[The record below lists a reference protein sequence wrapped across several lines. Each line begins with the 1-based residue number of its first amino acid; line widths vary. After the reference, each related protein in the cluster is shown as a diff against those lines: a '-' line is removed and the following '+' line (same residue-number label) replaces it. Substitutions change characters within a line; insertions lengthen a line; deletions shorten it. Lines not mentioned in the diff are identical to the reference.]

1 MLNESVNL
9 KIHTQFSICEGAIK
23 INQLS
28 EFCKKNK
35 ITAVGICDNENL
47 SGALEFS
54 NELSKAGI
62 QPIIGTNIF
71 LKEIVDNEIFY
82 GKISLFAKND
92 LGYKN
97 LLKLSSKS
105 YLNLKNNDVKPN
117 ISFEL
122 LKKYSDG
129 IIMFVGGSRSFFSD
143 LLIKNK
149 DFFCNEKIS
158 ELKKVF
164 DQNIY
169 VEIQRHNE
177 SHELQLER
185 KLIKIASKLKIPLIG
200 TNEVFYL
207 NKNEYAAHDAYICVG
222 EKSYVNEKNRL
233 KYSENHY
240 FMKSEE
246 LSELFKD
253 LPDALENN
261 RNFKYRFC
269 YYPKKNK
276 PLLPYF
282 TDNDKDV
289 NEVLKNKAQF
299 GLKERL
305 EKFVYPRL
313 GNKIDKQEIKK
324 LYETR
329 LQYEVSV
336 ISNMKFSGYFLIVSD
351 YINWA
356 KSNNIPVGPGR
367 GSGAGSLVAWCL
379 SITDLDPIRFGLIF
393 ERFLNPDRI
402 SMPDFD
408 IDFCQEGRDDV
419 IKYVND
425 KYPNKVAQ
433 IITFGKLQARM
444 ALRDIGRVLGLP
456 YGRVDQL
463 CKMIP
468 FDPSRPLSLAE
479 SIAIEPRLQK
489 EEKNDPIIKKL
500 INYSL
505 QLEGLYRNVATH
517 AAGVVIGDRNLD
529 EIVPLYKDL
538 SSTLPIPVT
547 QFDMKSSEETG
558 LVKFDFLG
566 LKTLTVIKKTIQFIH
581 KNDPSF
587 DISKINLSDQKTF
600 ELLSSG
606 ETMGIFQLESSGM
619 REVLKQL
626 KPNKFED
633 IIALVALYRPGP
645 MQNIPTY
652 ISRKHGKE
660 EPDYLHEKLRDILK
674 ETYGVIIYQE
684 QVMQIA
690 QALSNFSASK
700 ADILRKAMGKKKSA
714 EMERQKKDF
723 IEGAIDNGIS
733 REQAVYIF
741 QLVEKFA
748 QYGFNKSHAAAYALI
763 AFQTAYLKTHFPINF
778 FCASM
783 NTELSNTDKLNLFY
797 EELKRL
803 KIDIKPPNIN
813 YSYAEFL
820 PRGKTIYY
828 ALSAIKAVG
837 YEAISNIVK
846 EREKNG
852 VFNTISNFLSR
863 TESKNLNKL
872 QLEGLIKSGSL
883 DILDKNRK
891 KLFDNVPNY
900 IKQSKSSDETN
911 SDNQNLLFSQEFQ
924 DNDNANM
931 HDSVVIDWNKSEK
944 IKKEFESI
952 GFFVG
957 EHPLKSDLGM
967 LRQYKVISYVDF
979 KINDKSKEGMIA
991 GTLISIQE
999 KKTAKG
1005 NPYAI
1010 LKFVD
1015 LNSMFELFIFS
1026 EKLIEN
1032 RKNLIVGNS
1041 FLIKVKK
1048 DKNKDGIER
1057 INLDNIFLI
1066 SNLKNKNIEKVTFKI
1081 TNINSLSLIKDRLN
1095 KKGSAEVNIIYED
1108 KSSAIYSFNLNSRL
1122 KVLQKDIEFL
1132 ENNHIKTYF

>member
-1 MLNESVNL
+1 MSSEVINL
-9 KIHTQFSICEGAIK
+9 KIHSQFSICEGAVKIK
-23 INQLS
+23 RLS

-35 ITAVGICDNENL
+35 VSAVGICDNENL

-54 NELSKAGI
+54 NELSKIGT

-82 GKISLFAKND
+82 GKISLFAKNIT
-92 LGYKN
+92 GYKN
-97 LLKLSSKS
+97 ILKLSSKS
-105 YLNLKNNDVKPN
+105 YLNLKDDDIKPN
-117 ISFEL
+117 ISLDL

-129 IIMFVGGSRSFFSD
+129 IIIFIGGSRSLFSD
-143 LLIKNK
+143 LFLKNK
-149 DFFCNEKIS
+149 DSFCHKKIS
-158 ELKKVF
+158 DLKKCF
-164 DQNIY
+164 YQNIY
-169 VEIQRHNE
+169 IEIQRHNE
-177 SHELQLER
+177 FHESQLER
-185 KLIKIASKLKIPLIG
+185 KLLTIASELQIPIIG
-200 TNEVFYL
+200 TTEVFYL
-207 NKNEYAAHDAYICVG
+207 SKSEHAAHDAYICVG
-222 EKSYVNEKNRL
+222 QKSYVNEKNRL
-233 KYSENHY
+233 KYSDKHY
-240 FMKSEE
+240 FMQSQE
-246 LSELFKD
+246 LIELFKD
-253 LPDALENN
+253 LPDAIENN
-261 RNFKYRFC
+261 RNFKYRFS

-276 PLLPYF
+276 PLLPHF
-282 TDNDKDV
+282 VDDNKDV
-289 NEVLKNKAQF
+289 DEVLKNKAQQ
-299 GLKERL
+299 GLIERL

-313 GNKIDKQEIKK
+313 DNKIKNEDIKK

-329 LQYEVSV
+329 LNYEVSV

-408 IDFCQEGRDDV
+408 IDFCQDGRDEV
-419 IKYVND
+419 IKYVKD

-489 EEKNDPIIKKL
+489 EEKNDPVIKKL
-500 INYSL
+500 IDYSL

-517 AAGVVIGDRNLD
+517 AAGVVIADRNLN
-529 EIVPLYKDL
+529 ELVPLYKDL

-547 QFDMKSSEETG
+547 QFDMKSSEEIG

-581 KNDPSF
+581 KDDPGF
-587 DISKINLSDQKTF
+587 DISKIDLSDKKTF
-600 ELLSSG
+600 KLLSSG

-660 EPDYLHEKLRDILK
+660 QPDYLHEKLENILK

-714 EMERQKKDF
+714 EMDRQKKDF
-723 IEGAIDNGIS
+723 IDGAVTNGIS
-733 REQAVYIF
+733 QEQAVYIF

-763 AFQTAYLKTHFPINF
+763 AFQTAYLKTHFPIYF

-803 KIDIKPPNIN
+803 KIDIRPPNIN

-820 PRGKTIYY
+820 PRQKTIYY

-852 VFNTISNFLSR
+852 IFNSISNFLSR

-883 DILDKNRK
+883 DNLDQNRK
-891 KLFDNVPNY
+891 KLYENVPDF

-911 SDNQNLLFSQEFQ
+911 SDNQNFLFAKEFQ
-924 DNDNANM
+924 ENDNINKRNNTLA
-931 HDSVVIDWNKSEK
+931 DWDQNDK

-957 EHPLKSDLGM
+957 EHPLKSNLGI
-967 LRQYKVISYVDF
+967 LKQFKVISYIDF
-979 KINDKSKEGMIA
+979 KINNKLNEGMIA

-1010 LKFVD
+1010 VKFVD
-1015 LNSMFELFIFS
+1015 LGSMFELFIFS
-1026 EKLIEN
+1026 EKLVVN
-1032 RKNLIVGNS
+1032 RTNLLVGNS

-1048 DKNKDGIER
+1048 ETNKDSIER

-1066 SNLKNKNIEKVTFKI
+1066 DDLKNKNIEKVTFKI
-1081 TNINSLSLIKDRLN
+1081 NNLNSLSLIKDRL
-1095 KKGSAEVNIIYED
+1095 KQKGSSEVSIIFED
-1108 KSSAIYSFNLNSRL
+1108 KSSAVYSFTLNSGLR
-1122 KVLQKDIEFL
+1122 VLQKDIEFL
-1132 ENNHIKTYF
+1132 ENNQIKTYF

>member
-1 MLNESVNL
+1 MSSEVINL
-9 KIHTQFSICEGAIK
+9 KIHSQFSICEGAVK
-23 INQLS
+23 IDQLS
-28 EFCKKNK
+28 EFCKKNRVS
-35 ITAVGICDNENL
+35 AVGICDNENL

-54 NELSKAGI
+54 NELSKVGV

-71 LKEIVDNEIFY
+71 LKEIVDNQIFY
-82 GKISLFAKND
+82 GKISLFAKNNT
-92 LGYKN
+92 GYKN

-105 YLNLKNNDVKPN
+105 YLNLRDDDVKPN
-117 ISFEL
+117 ISLDL
-122 LKKYSDG
+122 LKKHTDG
-129 IIMFVGGSRSFFSD
+129 IIVFIGGSRSFFSD
-143 LLIKNK
+143 LLVRNK
-149 DFFCNEKIS
+149 DYFCTEKIH
-158 ELKKVF
+158 ELKKIF
-164 DQNIY
+164 YQNIY
-169 VEIQRHNE
+169 IEIQRHNE
-177 SHELQLER
+177 THEAKLER
-185 KLIKIASKLKIPLIG
+185 KLIKIASELKIPLIG

-207 NKNEYAAHDAYICVG
+207 SKNVYAAHDAYVCVG
-222 EKSYVNEKNRL
+222 QKSYVNEKNRL
-233 KYSENHY
+233 KYSEKHY
-240 FMKSEE
+240 FMQSQE
-246 LSELFKD
+246 LTELFKD
-253 LPDALENN
+253 LPDAIENN
-261 RNFKYRFC
+261 RNFKYRFS

-276 PLLPYF
+276 PLLPHF
-282 TDNDKDV
+282 VNDNSDV
-289 NEVLKNKAQF
+289 NEVLKEKAQL
-299 GLKERL
+299 GLIERL
-305 EKFVYPRL
+305 DKFVYPRL
-313 GNKIDKQEIKK
+313 DNKINKEDIKK
-324 LYETR
+324 QYETR
-329 LQYEVSV
+329 LNYEVSV

-356 KSNNIPVGPGR
+356 KANNIPVGPGR

-408 IDFCQEGRDDV
+408 IDFCQEGRDEV
-419 IKYVND
+419 IKYVKE

-489 EEKNDPIIKKL
+489 EEKNDPVIKKL
-500 INYSL
+500 IDYSL

-517 AAGVVIGDRNLD
+517 AAGVVIGDRNLH
-529 EIVPLYKDL
+529 ELVPLYKDL

-547 QFDMKSSEETG
+547 QFDMKSSEEIG

-566 LKTLTVIKKTIQFIH
+566 LKTLTVIKKTIHFIH
-581 KNDPSF
+581 KDDPSF
-587 DISKINLSDQKTF
+587 DISKIDLSDQKTF
-600 ELLSSG
+600 KLLSSG

-652 ISRKHGKE
+652 IARKHGKE
-660 EPDYLHEKLRDILK
+660 QPDYLHEKLKNILK

-690 QALSNFSASK
+690 QALSDFSASK

-723 IEGAIDNGIS
+723 IDGAIVNGIS
-733 REQAVYIF
+733 KEQAVYIF

-763 AFQTAYLKTHFPINF
+763 AFQTAYLKAHFPIYF

-803 KIDIKPPNIN
+803 KIDIRPPNIN

-820 PRGKTIYY
+820 PRHKTIYY

-852 VFNTISNFLSR
+852 IFNSISNFLSR

-883 DILDKNRK
+883 DILDQNRK
-891 KLFDNVPNY
+891 KLYENVPDY
-900 IKQSKSSDETN
+900 LKQSKSSDETN
-911 SDNQNLLFSQEFQ
+911 SDNQNLLFANEFQ
-924 DNDNANM
+924 ENDTNNKYNNTIA
-931 HDSVVIDWNKSEK
+931 DWDQNDK

-957 EHPLKSDLGM
+957 EHPLKSNLGI
-967 LRQYKVISYVDF
+967 LKQFNVLSYIDF
-979 KINDKSKEGMIA
+979 KAVNKSNEGMIA

-1005 NPYAI
+1005 SPYAI
-1010 LKFVD
+1010 IKFVD

-1026 EKLIEN
+1026 EKLVEN
-1032 RKNLIVGNS
+1032 RKNLLVGNS

-1048 DKNKDGIER
+1048 EKNKDGIER

-1066 SNLKNKNIEKVTFKI
+1066 DHLKNKNIEQVTFKI
-1081 TNINSLSLIKDRLN
+1081 KNLSSLSLIKSRLIQ
-1095 KKGSAEVNIIYED
+1095 KGSSKVSIIFED
-1108 KSSAIYSFNLNSRL
+1108 KSSIIYSFNLKSGLR
-1122 KVLQKDIEFL
+1122 VLQKDIEFL
-1132 ENNHIKTYF
+1132 KNNQIKTYF

>member
-1 MLNESVNL
+1 MLGEAVNL

-54 NELSKAGI
+54 NELSKVGI

-105 YLNLKNNDVKPN
+105 YLNLKDNDVKPN

-129 IIMFVGGSRSFFSD
+129 IIVFIGGSRSFFSD

-149 DFFCNEKIS
+149 DFFCNEKIY
-158 ELKKVF
+158 ELKKIF
-164 DQNIY
+164 NQNIY
-169 VEIQRHNE
+169 IEIQRHNE

-207 NKNEYAAHDAYICVG
+207 NKDEYAAHDAYICVG

-233 KYSENHY
+233 KYSEKHY
-240 FMKSEE
+240 FMQSQE

-276 PLLPYF
+276 PLLPHF

-305 EKFVYPRL
+305 EKFVYTRL
-313 GNKIDKQEIKK
+313 GNKIDKQDIKK

-419 IKYVND
+419 IKYVKN

-581 KNDPSF
+581 KDDPSF

-733 REQAVYIF
+733 KEQAIYIF

-763 AFQTAYLKTHFPINF
+763 AFQTAYLKTHFPIKF

-820 PRGKTIYY
+820 PRNKTIYY

-837 YEAISNIVK
+837 YEAISNIVI

-852 VFNTISNFLSR
+852 IFNSISNFLSR

-883 DILDKNRK
+883 DTLDKNRK
-891 KLFDNVPNY
+891 KLFDNVPNF
-900 IKQSKSSDETN
+900 IKQSKSSDQTN
-911 SDNQNLLFSQEFQ
+911 NDNQNLLFTQDFQE
-924 DNDNANM
+924 NENINMYDNA
-931 HDSVVIDWNKSEK
+931 VIDWDQNEK

-957 EHPLKSDLGM
+957 EHPLKSDLSI
-967 LRQYKVISYVDF
+967 LKQYKVFSYVDF
-979 KINDKSKEGMIA
+979 KNKNKSTEGMIA

-1010 LKFVD
+1010 IKFVD
-1015 LNSMFELFIFS
+1015 LSSMFELFIFS

-1032 RKNLIVGNS
+1032 RSNLIVGNS

-1066 SNLKNKNIEKVTFKI
+1066 SDLKNKNIEKVTFKI
-1081 TNINSLSLIKDRLN
+1081 TNISSLSLIKNRLN
-1095 KKGSAEVNIIYED
+1095 QKGSSEVNIIYED
-1108 KSSAIYSFNLNSRL
+1108 KSSAIYSFNLNSKL

>member
-1 MLNESVNL
+1 MSSEAINL
-9 KIHTQFSICEGAIK
+9 KIHSQFSICEGAVK

-28 EFCKKNK
+28 EFCKKNN
-35 ITAVGICDNENL
+35 ISAVGICDNENL

-54 NELSKAGI
+54 NELSKFGI

-71 LKEIVDNEIFY
+71 LKEIVENEIFY
-82 GKISLFAKND
+82 GKISLFAKNNT
-92 LGYKN
+92 GYKN

-105 YLNLKNNDVKPN
+105 YLNLKDDDVKPN
-117 ISFEL
+117 ISLDL

-129 IIMFVGGSRSFFSD
+129 IIVLVGGSRSFFSD
-143 LLIKNK
+143 LFVRNK
-149 DFFCNEKIS
+149 DYFCTDKIY

-164 DQNIY
+164 YQNIY
-169 VEIQRHNE
+169 IEIQRHNE
-177 SHELQLER
+177 PHEAQLER
-185 KLIKIASKLKIPLIG
+185 KLIKIASELQIPLIG

-207 NKNEYAAHDAYICVG
+207 SKNVHAAHDAYICVG
-222 EKSYVNEKNRL
+222 QKSYVNEKNRL
-233 KYSENHY
+233 KYSDKHY
-240 FMKSEE
+240 FMQPQE
-246 LSELFKD
+246 LTELFKD

-261 RNFKYRFC
+261 RNFKYRFS

-282 TDNDKDV
+282 VDDNRDV
-289 NEVLKNKAQF
+289 NEVLKKKAQL
-299 GLKERL
+299 GLIERL

-313 GNKIDKQEIKK
+313 DNKTNKEDIKK

-329 LQYEVSV
+329 LNYEVTV

-408 IDFCQEGRDDV
+408 IDFCQEGRDEV
-419 IKYVND
+419 IKYVKD

-489 EEKNDPIIKKL
+489 EEKNDPVIKKL
-500 INYSL
+500 IDYSL

-517 AAGVVIGDRNLD
+517 AAGVVIGDRNLN

-547 QFDMKSSEETG
+547 QFDMKSSEEIG

-581 KNDPSF
+581 KDDPSF
-587 DISKINLSDQKTF
+587 DISKIDLSDQKTF
-600 ELLSSG
+600 KLLSSG

-652 ISRKHGKE
+652 IARKHGKE
-660 EPDYLHEKLRDILK
+660 QPDYLHEKLKNILK

-690 QALSNFSASK
+690 QALSDFSASK

-723 IEGAIDNGIS
+723 IDGAVINGIS
-733 REQAVYIF
+733 KEQAVYIF

-763 AFQTAYLKTHFPINF
+763 AFQTAYLKTHFPIYF

-803 KIDIKPPNIN
+803 KIDIRPPNIN

-820 PRGKTIYY
+820 PRNKTIYY

-852 VFNTISNFLSR
+852 IFNSISNFLSR

-883 DILDKNRK
+883 DTLDQNRK
-891 KLFDNVPNY
+891 KLYENVPDY

-911 SDNQNLLFSQEFQ
+911 SDNQNLLFDKEFQ
-924 DNDNANM
+924 ENDNINKHNNTIA
-931 HDSVVIDWNKSEK
+931 DWDQNDK

-957 EHPLKSDLGM
+957 EHPLKSNLGI
-967 LRQYKVISYVDF
+967 LKQFKVLSYIDF
-979 KINDKSKEGMIA
+979 KIDNKSNEGMIA

-1010 LKFVD
+1010 IKFVD
-1015 LNSMFELFIFS
+1015 LSSMFELFIFS
-1026 EKLIEN
+1026 EKLVEN
-1032 RKNLIVGNS
+1032 RNNLSVGNS

-1048 DKNKDGIER
+1048 EKNKDGIER
-1057 INLDNIFLI
+1057 VNLDNIFLI
-1066 SNLKNKNIEKVTFKI
+1066 DNLKNKNIEKVTFKI
-1081 TNINSLSLIKDRLN
+1081 KNLSSLSLIKDRL
-1095 KKGSAEVNIIYED
+1095 KQKGSSKVNIIFED
-1108 KSSAIYSFNLNSRL
+1108 KSAAIYSFTLNSGFR
-1122 KVLQKDIEFL
+1122 VLQKDIEFL
-1132 ENNHIKTYF
+1132 ENNQIKTYF

>member
-1 MLNESVNL
+1 MSKEVINL
-9 KIHTQFSICEGAIK
+9 KIHSQFSICEGAIK

-28 EFCKKNK
+28 DFCKKNK
-35 ITAVGICDNENL
+35 VSAVGICDNENL

-54 NELSKAGI
+54 NELSKLGI
-62 QPIIGTNIF
+62 QPIIGTTIY
-71 LKEIVDNEIFY
+71 LKDAVDKEIFY
-82 GKISLFAKND
+82 GKISLFAKNNK
-92 LGYKN
+92 GYKN

-105 YLNLKNNDVKPN
+105 YLNLKDEDNKPN
-117 ISFEL
+117 ISFDL
-122 LKKYSDG
+122 LTRYLDG
-129 IIMFVGGSRSFFSD
+129 IIILIGGSKSFFSD
-143 LLIKNK
+143 LFIKNK
-149 DFFCNEKIS
+149 DNYCNKKIY
-158 ELKKVF
+158 ELKKIF
-164 DQNIY
+164 NNNIY
-169 VEIQRHNE
+169 IEIQRHNE
-177 SHELQLER
+177 PHESQLEK
-185 KLIKIASKLKIPLIG
+185 KLIKAATELKIPLIA

-207 NKNEYAAHDAYICVG
+207 NQNEYAAHDAYICVG
-222 EKSYVNEKNRL
+222 EKSYVNDKNRL
-233 KYSENHY
+233 KYSDQHY
-240 FMKSEE
+240 FMQSEQ
-246 LSELFKD
+246 LADLFKD

-261 RNFKYRFC
+261 KNFKYRFC
-269 YYPKKNK
+269 YYPKKSK
-276 PLLPYF
+276 PLLPHF
-282 TDNDKDV
+282 VDENMDV
-289 NEVLKNKAQF
+289 NKVLKDKAEQ
-299 GLKERL
+299 GLQERL
-305 EKFVYPRL
+305 NKFIYPQHKNEIERE
-313 GNKIDKQEIKK
+313 DIKK
-324 LYETR
+324 LYDTR

-419 IKYVND
+419 IKYVKD

-517 AAGVVIGDRNLD
+517 AAGVVIGDRDLD
-529 EIVPLYKDL
+529 ELVPLYKDL

-566 LKTLTVIKKTIQFIH
+566 LKTLTVIKKTIDFIH
-581 KNDPSF
+581 NDDAFF
-587 DISKINLSDQKTF
+587 DINKIDLSDKKTF

-626 KPNKFED
+626 KPNQFED

-652 ISRKHGKE
+652 IARKHGKE
-660 EPDYLHEKLRDILK
+660 QPDYLHENLKDILK

-690 QALSNFSASK
+690 QALSGFSASK

-723 IEGAIDNGIS
+723 IEGAINNGIS
-733 REQAVYIF
+733 KDQAIYIF

-763 AFQTAYLKTHFPINF
+763 AFQTAYLKTHYPIYF

-803 KIDIKPPNIN
+803 NIDIKPPNIN
-813 YSYAEFL
+813 YSFAEFL
-820 PRGKTIYY
+820 PRNKTIYY

-846 EREKNG
+846 ERKKNG
-852 VFNTISNFLSR
+852 IFNSVSNFLSR
-863 TESKNLNKL
+863 TDSKNLNKL

-883 DILDKNRK
+883 DILDENRK
-891 KLFDNVPNY
+891 KLFEKVPDY
-900 IKQSKSSDETN
+900 IKQSKSSDQSN
-911 SDNQNLLFSQEFQ
+911 ISNQNLLFSQELVESE
-924 DNDNANM
+924 N
-931 HDSVVIDWNKSEK
+931 IDTAEIAIVDWDQNEK

-957 EHPLKSDLGM
+957 EHPLKSNLGI
-967 LRQYKVISYVDF
+967 LKQYNVLSYVDF
-979 KINDKSKEGMIA
+979 KNNKSKDAMIA

-1010 LKFVD
+1010 IKFVD

-1026 EKLIEN
+1026 ERLIEN
-1032 RKNLIVGNS
+1032 RNNLLVGNS

-1048 DKNKDGIER
+1048 EKNKEGIVR
-1057 INLDNIFLI
+1057 INLDSIFLMDD
-1066 SNLKNKNIEKVTFKI
+1066 LKNKNIEKVTFKI
-1081 TNINSLSLIKDRLN
+1081 KNINSLSLIKERLN
-1095 KKGSAEVNIIYED
+1095 QKGSSEVIIIFED
-1108 KSSAIYSFNLNSRL
+1108 KSSGIYSFALNSRL
-1122 KVLQKDIEFL
+1122 KIKQKDIEFL
-1132 ENNHIKTYF
+1132 ENNHVKSYF

>member
-1 MLNESVNL
+1 MSSEVINL
-9 KIHTQFSICEGAIK
+9 KIHSQFSICEGAVK

-28 EFCKKNK
+28 EFCRKNRVS
-35 ITAVGICDNENL
+35 AVGICDNENL

-54 NELSKAGI
+54 NELSKVGI

-82 GKISLFAKND
+82 GKISLFAKNNI
-92 LGYKN
+92 GYKN
-97 LLKLSSKS
+97 LLKLSSES
-105 YLNLKNNDVKPN
+105 YLNLKNDDVKPN
-117 ISFEL
+117 ISFDL

-129 IIMFVGGSRSFFSD
+129 IIVLIGGSRSFFSD
-143 LLIKNK
+143 LFVKNK
-149 DFFCNEKIS
+149 DYFCTKKIY
-158 ELKKVF
+158 ELKKIF
-164 DQNIY
+164 FQNIY
-169 VEIQRHNE
+169 IEIQRHNE
-177 SHELQLER
+177 FHEVQLER
-185 KLIKIASKLKIPLIG
+185 KLIKIASELKIPLIG

-207 NKNEYAAHDAYICVG
+207 SKNEHAAHDAYICVG
-222 EKSYVNEKNRL
+222 EKCYVNEKNRL
-233 KYSENHY
+233 KYSEKHY
-240 FMKSEE
+240 FMQSQE
-246 LSELFKD
+246 LTELFKD

-261 RNFKYRFC
+261 RNFKYRFS

-276 PLLPYF
+276 PLLPHF
-282 TDNDKDV
+282 FDDDKDV
-289 NEVLKNKAQF
+289 NEVLKKKAQQ
-299 GLKERL
+299 GLTERL
-305 EKFVYPRL
+305 DKFVYPRL
-313 GNKIDKQEIKK
+313 DNKTDKEDIKK

-329 LQYEVSV
+329 LDYEVSV

-393 ERFLNPDRI
+393 ERFLNPDRV

-408 IDFCQEGRDDV
+408 IDFCQEGRDEV
-419 IKYVND
+419 IKYVKE

-489 EEKNDPIIKKL
+489 EEKNDPVIKKL
-500 INYSL
+500 IDYSL

-517 AAGVVIGDRNLD
+517 AAGVVIGDRNLH
-529 EIVPLYKDL
+529 ELVPLYKDL

-547 QFDMKSSEETG
+547 QFDMKSSEEIG

-581 KNDPSF
+581 KDDPSF
-587 DISKINLSDQKTF
+587 DISKIDLSDQKTF
-600 ELLSSG
+600 NLLSSG

-652 ISRKHGKE
+652 IARKHGKE
-660 EPDYLHEKLRDILK
+660 QPDYLHEKLKNILK

-690 QALSNFSASK
+690 QALSDFSASK

-723 IEGAIDNGIS
+723 IDGAIKNKIS
-733 REQAVYIF
+733 KEQAVYIF

-763 AFQTAYLKTHFPINF
+763 AFQTAYLKTHFPIYF

-803 KIDIKPPNIN
+803 KIDIRPPNIN

-846 EREKNG
+846 ERENNG
-852 VFNTISNFLSR
+852 VFNSISNFLSR

-883 DILDKNRK
+883 DILDQNRK
-891 KLFDNVPNY
+891 KLYDNVPNY
-900 IKQSKSSDETN
+900 IKQSKSSDQTN
-911 SDNQNLLFSQEFQ
+911 SENQNLLFSSELQE
-924 DNDNANM
+924 NNNIKM
-931 HDSVVIDWNKSEK
+931 HDSIVTDWDQNDK

-957 EHPLKSDLGM
+957 EHPLKSNLEILKQFKVLSYIDL
-967 LRQYKVISYVDF
+967 
-979 KINDKSKEGMIA
+979 KITNKSNEGMIA

-1005 NPYAI
+1005 SPYGI
-1010 LKFVD
+1010 IKFVD
-1015 LNSMFELFIFS
+1015 LSSMFELFIFS
-1026 EKLIEN
+1026 EKLVEN
-1032 RKNLIVGNS
+1032 RKNLLVGNS

-1048 DKNKDGIER
+1048 EKNKDGIER
-1057 INLDNIFLI
+1057 VNLDNIFLI
-1066 SNLKNKNIEKVTFKI
+1066 DDLKNKNIENITFKI
-1081 TNINSLSLIKDRLN
+1081 NNISSLSLIKDRL
-1095 KKGSAEVNIIYED
+1095 KQKGSSKVSIIFED
-1108 KSSAIYSFNLNSRL
+1108 KSSVIYSFTLNSSL

-1132 ENNHIKTYF
+1132 ENNQIKSYF

>member
-1 MLNESVNL
+1 MSNDFINL
-9 KIHTQFSICEGAIK
+9 KIHSQFSICEGAVK

-35 ITAVGICDNENL
+35 ISAVGICDNENL

-54 NELSKAGI
+54 NELSKFGI
-62 QPIIGTNIF
+62 QPIIGTSIF
-71 LKEIVDNEIFY
+71 LKEVIDNKVFY
-82 GKISLFAKND
+82 GKISLFAKNHD
-92 LGYKN
+92 GYKN

-105 YLNLKNNDVKPN
+105 YLNLKDEDIKPN
-117 ISFEL
+117 ITFNL
-122 LKKYSDG
+122 LKEFSDG
-129 IIMFVGGSRSFFSD
+129 IILFIGGSKSFFSD
-143 LLIKNK
+143 LLIQNK
-149 DFFCNEKIS
+149 DSFCKKKIYD
-158 ELKKVF
+158 LKNNFNK
-164 DQNIY
+164 NIY
-169 VEIQRHNE
+169 IEIQRHNE
-177 SHELQLER
+177 PHEPQLEK
-185 KLIKIASKLKIPLIG
+185 KLIKISADLEIPLIA

-207 NKNEYAAHDAYICVG
+207 TKNEYEAHDAYICVG
-222 EKSYVNEKNRL
+222 EKSYVYDKNRL
-233 KYSENHY
+233 KYSKQHY
-240 FMKSEE
+240 FMQSQQ
-246 LSELFKD
+246 LHDLYKD

-261 RNFKYRFC
+261 KNFKYRFC
-269 YYPKKNK
+269 YYPKKSK

-282 TDNDKDV
+282 VDNDNDADK
-289 NEVLKNKAQF
+289 VLKNKAEQ

-305 EKFVYPRL
+305 EKFVFFGL
-313 GNKIDKQEIKK
+313 ENKHNKKDIEK
-324 LYETR
+324 LYKDR
-329 LQYEVSV
+329 LKYEVSV

-408 IDFCQEGRDDV
+408 IDFCQEGRDEV
-419 IKYVND
+419 IKYVKD

-489 EEKNDPIIKKL
+489 EEKNDPVIKKL

-517 AAGVVIGDRNLD
+517 AAGVVIADRNLD
-529 EIVPLYKDL
+529 ELVPLYKDL
-538 SSTLPIPVT
+538 SSNLPIPVT

-581 KNDPSF
+581 KDNPKF
-587 DISKINLSDQKTF
+587 DISKIDLSDKKTF

-660 EPDYLHEKLRDILK
+660 QPDYLHEKLKNILK

-723 IEGAIDNGIS
+723 IDGAIDNGIS
-733 REQAVYIF
+733 KEQAIYIF

-763 AFQTAYLKTHFPINF
+763 AFQTAYLKKHFPIYF

-803 KIDIKPPNIN
+803 KIDIRPPNIN
-813 YSYAEFL
+813 YSFAEFL
-820 PRGKTIYY
+820 PRDKTIYY

-837 YEAISNIVK
+837 YEAISNVVQ
-846 EREKNG
+846 ERETNG
-852 VFNTISNFLSR
+852 AFKSISNFLSR

-883 DILDKNRK
+883 DTLDNNRK
-891 KLFDNVPNY
+891 KLFDNVSDF
-900 IKQSKSSDETN
+900 IKQSKSSDLSER
-911 SDNQNLLFSQEFQ
+911 DNQNLLFDQEFIEENNFSKIETAVVDWEQ
-924 DNDNANM
+924 ND
-931 HDSVVIDWNKSEK
+931 K

-957 EHPLKSDLGM
+957 EHPLKSNLS
-967 LRQYKVISYVDF
+967 LLKQYKVFSYLDL
-979 KINDKSKEGMIA
+979 KTNSDTKEGMIA

-999 KKTAKG
+999 KKTARG
-1005 NPYAI
+1005 NPYGI
-1010 LKFVD
+1010 IKLVD
-1015 LNSMFELFIFS
+1015 LGSMYELFIFS

-1032 RKNLIVGNS
+1032 RNNLLVGNS

-1048 DKNKDGIER
+1048 EKNKDGIER
-1057 INLDNIFLI
+1057 INLENIFLI
-1066 SNLKNKNIEKVTFKI
+1066 DDLKNKNIQKVTFKI
-1081 TNINSLSLIKDRLN
+1081 KNLNSISLIKNRLD
-1095 KKGSAEVNIIYED
+1095 KKGSSEVNIIFED
-1108 KSSAIYSFNLNSRL
+1108 KFSGTFYFSLNSRL
-1122 KVLQKDIEFL
+1122 KVMQKDIEFL
-1132 ENNHIKTYF
+1132 ENNHVKSHF

>member
-1 MLNESVNL
+1 MSSEVINL
-9 KIHTQFSICEGAIK
+9 KIHSQFSICEGAVK
-23 INQLS
+23 INRLS

-35 ITAVGICDNENL
+35 VSAVGICDNENL

-54 NELSKAGI
+54 NELSKIGT

-82 GKISLFAKND
+82 GKISLFAKNIT
-92 LGYKN
+92 GYKN
-97 LLKLSSKS
+97 ILKLSSKS
-105 YLNLKNNDVKPN
+105 YLNLKDDDIKPN
-117 ISFEL
+117 ISLDL

-129 IIMFVGGSRSFFSD
+129 IIIFIGGSRSLFSD
-143 LLIKNK
+143 LFLKNK
-149 DFFCNEKIS
+149 DSFCHKKIS
-158 ELKKVF
+158 DLKKCF
-164 DQNIY
+164 YQNIY
-169 VEIQRHNE
+169 IEIQRHNE
-177 SHELQLER
+177 FHESQLER
-185 KLIKIASKLKIPLIG
+185 KLLTIASELQIPIIG
-200 TNEVFYL
+200 TTEVFYL
-207 NKNEYAAHDAYICVG
+207 SKSEHAAHDAYICVG
-222 EKSYVNEKNRL
+222 QKSYVNEKNRL
-233 KYSENHY
+233 KYSDKHY
-240 FMKSEE
+240 FMQSQE
-246 LSELFKD
+246 LIELFKD
-253 LPDALENN
+253 LPDAIENN
-261 RNFKYRFC
+261 RNFKYRFS

-276 PLLPYF
+276 PLLPHF
-282 TDNDKDV
+282 VDDNKDV
-289 NEVLKNKAQF
+289 DEVLKNKAQQ
-299 GLKERL
+299 GLIERL

-313 GNKIDKQEIKK
+313 DNKIKNEDIKK

-329 LQYEVSV
+329 LNYEVSV

-408 IDFCQEGRDDV
+408 IDFCQDGRDEV
-419 IKYVND
+419 IKYVKD

-489 EEKNDPIIKKL
+489 EEKNDPVIKKL
-500 INYSL
+500 IDYSL

-517 AAGVVIGDRNLD
+517 AAGVVIADRNLN
-529 EIVPLYKDL
+529 ELVPLYKDL

-547 QFDMKSSEETG
+547 QFDMKSSEEIG

-581 KNDPSF
+581 KDDPGF
-587 DISKINLSDQKTF
+587 DISKIDLSDKKTF
-600 ELLSSG
+600 KLLSSG

-660 EPDYLHEKLRDILK
+660 QPDYLHEKLENILK

-714 EMERQKKDF
+714 EMDRQKKDF
-723 IEGAIDNGIS
+723 IDGAVTNGIS
-733 REQAVYIF
+733 KEQAVYIF

-763 AFQTAYLKTHFPINF
+763 AFQTAYLKTHFPIYF

-803 KIDIKPPNIN
+803 KIDIRPPNIN

-820 PRGKTIYY
+820 PRQKTIYY

-852 VFNTISNFLSR
+852 IFNSISNFLSR

-883 DILDKNRK
+883 DNLDQNRK
-891 KLFDNVPNY
+891 KLYENVPDF

-911 SDNQNLLFSQEFQ
+911 SDNQNFLFAKEFQ
-924 DNDNANM
+924 ENDNINKRNNTLA
-931 HDSVVIDWNKSEK
+931 DWDQNDK

-957 EHPLKSDLGM
+957 EHPLKSNLGI
-967 LRQYKVISYVDF
+967 LKQFKVISYIDF
-979 KINDKSKEGMIA
+979 KINNKLNEGMIA

-1010 LKFVD
+1010 VKFVD
-1015 LNSMFELFIFS
+1015 LGSMFELFIFS
-1026 EKLIEN
+1026 EKLVVN
-1032 RKNLIVGNS
+1032 RTNLLVGNS

-1048 DKNKDGIER
+1048 ETNKDSIER

-1066 SNLKNKNIEKVTFKI
+1066 DDLKNKNIEKVTFK
-1081 TNINSLSLIKDRLN
+1081 TNNLNSLSLIKDRL
-1095 KKGSAEVNIIYED
+1095 KQKGSSEVSIIFED
-1108 KSSAIYSFNLNSRL
+1108 KSSAVYSFTLNSGLR
-1122 KVLQKDIEFL
+1122 VLQKDIEFL
-1132 ENNHIKTYF
+1132 ENNQIKTYF

>member
-1 MLNESVNL
+1 MSNEAINL
-9 KIHTQFSICEGAIK
+9 KIHSQFSICEGAIK

-28 EFCKKNK
+28 DFCKKNK
-35 ITAVGICDNENL
+35 VTAVGICDNENL

-54 NELSKAGI
+54 TELSKAGI
-62 QPIIGTNIF
+62 QPIIGTSIF

-82 GKISLFAKND
+82 GKISLFAKNIV
-92 LGYKN
+92 GYKN
-97 LLKLSSKS
+97 LLKLSSYS
-105 YLNLKNNDVKPN
+105 YLNLQEDDIKPN
-117 ISFEL
+117 VSFDL
-122 LKKYSDG
+122 LKKYSEG
-129 IIMFVGGSRSFFSD
+129 IIIFVGGSKSFFSD
-143 LLIKNK
+143 LIMQNK
-149 DFFCNEKIS
+149 SHFCAQKIS
-158 ELKKVF
+158 ELKNIF
-164 DQNIY
+164 CQNIY
-169 VEIQRHNE
+169 IEIQRHNE
-177 SHELQLER
+177 IHEVQLER
-185 KLIKIASKLKIPLIG
+185 KLIKISSELQIPLIG

-207 NKNEYAAHDAYICVG
+207 SKNEYAAHDAYICVG
-222 EKSYVNEKNRL
+222 QKTYVNEKNRL
-233 KYSENHY
+233 KYSDKHY
-240 FMKSEE
+240 FMQSQE

-261 RNFKYRFC
+261 RNFKYRC
-269 YYPKKNK
+269 SYYPKKNK
-276 PLLPYF
+276 PLLPHF
-282 TDNDKDV
+282 VEDDKNV
-289 NEVLKNKAQF
+289 NEVLKNKANL

-305 EKFVYPRL
+305 EKFIYPSID
-313 GNKIDKQEIKK
+313 NKINKQEIKK

-329 LQYEVSV
+329 LNYEVTI

-408 IDFCQEGRDDV
+408 IDFCQEGRDEV
-419 IKYVND
+419 IKYVKE

-456 YGRVDQL
+456 YGKVDQL

-489 EEKNDPIIKKL
+489 EEKNDPVIKKL
-500 INYSL
+500 IDYSL
-505 QLEGLYRNVATH
+505 KLEGLYRNVATH
-517 AAGVVIGDRNLD
+517 AAGVVIGDRNLH
-529 EIVPLYKDL
+529 ELVPLYKDL

-547 QFDMKSSEETG
+547 QFDMKSSEEIG

-581 KNDPSF
+581 KDDPSF
-587 DISKINLSDQKTF
+587 DINKINLSDQKTF
-600 ELLSSG
+600 KLLSSG

-652 ISRKHGKE
+652 IARKHGKE
-660 EPDYLHEKLRDILK
+660 QPDYLHEKLKNILK

-690 QALSNFSASK
+690 QALSDFSASK

-723 IEGAIDNGIS
+723 IEGAVKNGIS
-733 REQAVYIF
+733 KEQAVYIF

-763 AFQTAYLKTHFPINF
+763 AFQTAYLKTHFPIYF

-803 KIDIKPPNIN
+803 KIDIRPPNIN

-820 PRGKTIYY
+820 PRDKTIYY

-837 YEAISNIVK
+837 YEAISNIVR

-852 VFNTISNFLSR
+852 IFKSISSFLSR
-863 TESKNLNKL
+863 IESKNLNKL

-883 DILDKNRK
+883 DILDQNRK
-891 KLFDNVPNY
+891 KLFENVPDY
-900 IKQSKSSDETN
+900 IKQSKSSDQIN

-924 DNDNANM
+924 ENDNINKK
-931 HDSVVIDWNKSEK
+931 DNTVSDWDQKDK

-957 EHPLKSDLGM
+957 EHPLKSNLEI
-967 LRQYKVISYVDF
+967 LKQFKVLSYMDF
-979 KINDKSKEGMIA
+979 KTNDKPLEGMIA

-1010 LKFVD
+1010 IKFVD
-1015 LNSMFELFIFS
+1015 LGSMFELFIFS
-1026 EKLIEN
+1026 EKLVEN
-1032 RKNLIVGNS
+1032 RNNLLVGNS

-1048 DKNKDGIER
+1048 EKNKDGIER
-1057 INLDNIFLI
+1057 VNLDNIFLI
-1066 SNLKNKNIEKVTFKI
+1066 DDLKNKDIEKVTFKI
-1081 TNINSLSLIKDRLN
+1081 NNLNSLSLIKDRLK
-1095 KKGSAEVNIIYED
+1095 KKGSSKVNIIFED
-1108 KSSAIYSFNLNSRL
+1108 KSSIIYSFTLNSGLR
-1122 KVLQKDIEFL
+1122 VLQKDIEFL
-1132 ENNHIKTYF
+1132 KNNQIKTYF

>member
-1 MLNESVNL
+1 MSKEVINL
-9 KIHTQFSICEGAIK
+9 KIHSQFSICEGAIK

-28 EFCKKNK
+28 DFCKKNK
-35 ITAVGICDNENL
+35 VSAVGICDNENL

-54 NELSKAGI
+54 NELSKLGI
-62 QPIIGTNIF
+62 QPIIGTTIY
-71 LKEIVDNEIFY
+71 LKDAVDKEIFY
-82 GKISLFAKND
+82 GKISLFAKNNK
-92 LGYKN
+92 GYKN

-105 YLNLKNNDVKPN
+105 YLNLKDEDNKPN
-117 ISFEL
+117 ISFDL
-122 LKKYSDG
+122 LTRYLDG
-129 IIMFVGGSRSFFSD
+129 IIILIGGSKSFFSD
-143 LLIKNK
+143 LFIKNK
-149 DFFCNEKIS
+149 DNYCNKKIY
-158 ELKKVF
+158 ELKKIF
-164 DQNIY
+164 NNNIY
-169 VEIQRHNE
+169 IEIQRHNE
-177 SHELQLER
+177 PHESQLEK
-185 KLIKIASKLKIPLIG
+185 KLIKAATELKIPLIA

-207 NKNEYAAHDAYICVG
+207 NQNEYAAHDAYICVG
-222 EKSYVNEKNRL
+222 EKSYVNDKNRL
-233 KYSENHY
+233 KYSDQHY
-240 FMKSEE
+240 FMQSEQ
-246 LSELFKD
+246 LADLFRD

-261 RNFKYRFC
+261 KNFKYRFC
-269 YYPKKNK
+269 YYPKKSK
-276 PLLPYF
+276 PLLPHF
-282 TDNDKDV
+282 VDENMDV
-289 NEVLKNKAQF
+289 NKVLKDKAEQ
-299 GLKERL
+299 GLQERL
-305 EKFVYPRL
+305 NKFIYPQHKNEIERE
-313 GNKIDKQEIKK
+313 DIKK
-324 LYETR
+324 LYDTR

-419 IKYVND
+419 IKYVKD

-517 AAGVVIGDRNLD
+517 AAGVVIGDRDLD
-529 EIVPLYKDL
+529 ELVPLYKDL

-566 LKTLTVIKKTIQFIH
+566 LKTLTVIKKTIDFIH
-581 KNDPSF
+581 NDDAFF
-587 DISKINLSDQKTF
+587 DINKIDLSDKKTF

-626 KPNKFED
+626 KPNQFED

-652 ISRKHGKE
+652 IARKHGKE
-660 EPDYLHEKLRDILK
+660 QPDYLHENLKDILK

-690 QALSNFSASK
+690 QALSGFSASK

-723 IEGAIDNGIS
+723 IEGAINNGIS
-733 REQAVYIF
+733 KDQAIYIF

-763 AFQTAYLKTHFPINF
+763 AFQTAYLKTHYPIYF

-803 KIDIKPPNIN
+803 NIDIKPPNIN
-813 YSYAEFL
+813 YSFAEFL
-820 PRGKTIYY
+820 PRNKTIYY

-846 EREKNG
+846 ERKKNG
-852 VFNTISNFLSR
+852 IFNSVSNFLSR
-863 TESKNLNKL
+863 TDSKNLNKL

-883 DILDKNRK
+883 DILDENRK
-891 KLFDNVPNY
+891 KLFEKVPDY
-900 IKQSKSSDETN
+900 IKQSKSSDQSN
-911 SDNQNLLFSQEFQ
+911 ISNQNLLFSQELVESE
-924 DNDNANM
+924 N
-931 HDSVVIDWNKSEK
+931 IDTAEIAIVDWDQNEK

-957 EHPLKSDLGM
+957 EHPLKSNLGI
-967 LRQYKVISYVDF
+967 LKQYNVLSYVDF
-979 KINDKSKEGMIA
+979 KNNKSKDAMIA

-1010 LKFVD
+1010 IKFVD

-1026 EKLIEN
+1026 ERLIEN
-1032 RKNLIVGNS
+1032 RNNLLVGNS

-1048 DKNKDGIER
+1048 EKNKDGIVR
-1057 INLDNIFLI
+1057 INLDSIFLMDD
-1066 SNLKNKNIEKVTFKI
+1066 LKNKNIEKVTFKI
-1081 TNINSLSLIKDRLN
+1081 KNINSLSLIKERLN
-1095 KKGSAEVNIIYED
+1095 QKGSSEVIIIFED
-1108 KSSAIYSFNLNSRL
+1108 KSSGIYSFALNSRL
-1122 KVLQKDIEFL
+1122 KIKQKDIEFL
-1132 ENNHIKTYF
+1132 ENNHVKSYF

>member
-1 MLNESVNL
+1 MSKEVINL
-9 KIHTQFSICEGAIK
+9 KIHSQFSICEGAIK

-28 EFCKKNK
+28 DFCKKNK
-35 ITAVGICDNENL
+35 VSAVGICDNENL

-54 NELSKAGI
+54 NELSKLGI
-62 QPIIGTNIF
+62 QPIIGTTIY
-71 LKEIVDNEIFY
+71 LKDTVDKEIFY
-82 GKISLFAKND
+82 GKISLFAKNNK
-92 LGYKN
+92 GYKN

-105 YLNLKNNDVKPN
+105 YLNLKDEDNKPN
-117 ISFEL
+117 ISFDL
-122 LKKYSDG
+122 LTRYLDG
-129 IIMFVGGSRSFFSD
+129 IIILIGGSKSFFSD
-143 LLIKNK
+143 LFIKNK
-149 DFFCNEKIS
+149 DNYCNKKIY
-158 ELKKVF
+158 ELKKIF
-164 DQNIY
+164 NNNIY
-169 VEIQRHNE
+169 IEIQRHNE
-177 SHELQLER
+177 PHESQLEK
-185 KLIKIASKLKIPLIG
+185 KLIKAATELKIPLIA

-207 NKNEYAAHDAYICVG
+207 NQNEYAAHDAYICVG
-222 EKSYVNEKNRL
+222 EKSYVNDKNRL
-233 KYSENHY
+233 KYSDQHY
-240 FMKSEE
+240 FMQSEQ
-246 LSELFKD
+246 LADLFRD

-261 RNFKYRFC
+261 KNFKYRFC
-269 YYPKKNK
+269 YYPKKSK
-276 PLLPYF
+276 PLLPHF
-282 TDNDKDV
+282 VDENMDV
-289 NEVLKNKAQF
+289 NKVLKDKAEQ
-299 GLKERL
+299 GLQERL
-305 EKFVYPRL
+305 TKFIYPQLKNEIERE
-313 GNKIDKQEIKK
+313 DIKK
-324 LYETR
+324 LYDTR

-419 IKYVND
+419 IKYVKD

-517 AAGVVIGDRNLD
+517 AAGVVIGDRDLD
-529 EIVPLYKDL
+529 ELVPLYKDL

-566 LKTLTVIKKTIQFIH
+566 LKTLTVIKKTIDFIH
-581 KNDPSF
+581 NDDAFF
-587 DISKINLSDQKTF
+587 DINKIDLSDKKTF

-626 KPNKFED
+626 KPNQFED

-652 ISRKHGKE
+652 IARKHGKE
-660 EPDYLHEKLRDILK
+660 QPDYLHENLKDILK

-690 QALSNFSASK
+690 QALSGFSASK

-723 IEGAIDNGIS
+723 IEGAINNGIS
-733 REQAVYIF
+733 KDQAIYIF

-763 AFQTAYLKTHFPINF
+763 AFQTAYLKTHYPIYF

-803 KIDIKPPNIN
+803 NIDIKPPNIN
-813 YSYAEFL
+813 YSFAEFL
-820 PRGKTIYY
+820 PRNKTIYY

-846 EREKNG
+846 ERKKNG
-852 VFNTISNFLSR
+852 IFNSVSNFLSR
-863 TESKNLNKL
+863 TDSKNLNKL

-883 DILDKNRK
+883 DILDENRK
-891 KLFDNVPNY
+891 KLFEKVPDY
-900 IKQSKSSDETN
+900 IKQSKSSDQSN
-911 SDNQNLLFSQEFQ
+911 ISNQNLLFSQELVESE
-924 DNDNANM
+924 N
-931 HDSVVIDWNKSEK
+931 IDTAEIAIVDWDQNEK

-957 EHPLKSDLGM
+957 EHPLKSNLGI
-967 LRQYKVISYVDF
+967 LKQYKVLSYADF
-979 KINDKSKEGMIA
+979 KNNKSKDAMIA

-1010 LKFVD
+1010 IKFVD

-1026 EKLIEN
+1026 ERLIEN
-1032 RKNLIVGNS
+1032 RNNLLVGNS

-1048 DKNKDGIER
+1048 EKNKDGIVR
-1057 INLDNIFLI
+1057 INLDSIFLMDD
-1066 SNLKNKNIEKVTFKI
+1066 LKNKNIEKVTFKI
-1081 TNINSLSLIKDRLN
+1081 KNINSLSLIKERLN
-1095 KKGSAEVNIIYED
+1095 QKGSSEVMIIFED
-1108 KSSAIYSFNLNSRL
+1108 KSSGIYSFALNSRL
-1122 KVLQKDIEFL
+1122 KIKQKDIEFL
-1132 ENNHIKTYF
+1132 ENNHVKSYF

>member
-1 MLNESVNL
+1 MSSEAINL
-9 KIHTQFSICEGAIK
+9 KIHSQYSICEGAIK

-28 EFCKKNK
+28 DFCKKNK

-54 NELSKAGI
+54 TELSKAGI
-62 QPIIGTNIF
+62 QPIIGTSIF

-82 GKISLFAKND
+82 GKISLFAKNVT
-92 LGYKN
+92 GYKN
-97 LLKLSSKS
+97 LLKLSSYS
-105 YLNLKNNDVKPN
+105 YLNLKEDDIKPN
-117 ISFEL
+117 ISFDL
-122 LKKYSDG
+122 LKEYSDG
-129 IIMFVGGSRSFFSD
+129 IIVFIGGSKSFFSD
-143 LLIKNK
+143 LIMQNKNY
-149 DFFCNEKIS
+149 FCVQKIS
-158 ELKKVF
+158 ELKNVF
-164 DQNIY
+164 CRNIY
-169 VEIQRHNE
+169 IEIQRHDE
-177 SHELQLER
+177 FHEAQLER
-185 KLIKIASKLKIPLIG
+185 KLIKISSELQIPLIG
-200 TNEVFYL
+200 TTEVFYL
-207 NKNEYAAHDAYICVG
+207 SKNEYAAHDAYICVG
-222 EKSYVNEKNRL
+222 QKSYINEKNRL
-233 KYSENHY
+233 KYSNKHY
-240 FMKSEE
+240 FMQSQE

-261 RNFKYRFC
+261 RNFKFRFS
-269 YYPKKNK
+269 YFPKKNK
-276 PLLPYF
+276 PLLPHF
-282 TDNDKDV
+282 VDDNKDV
-289 NEVLKNKAQF
+289 NEVLKNKANL

-305 EKFVYPRL
+305 EKFIYPRIDSKT
-313 GNKIDKQEIKK
+313 NKQDIKK

-329 LQYEVSV
+329 LDYEVTV

-379 SITDLDPIRFGLIF
+379 SITDLDPIRFDLIF

-408 IDFCQEGRDDV
+408 IDFCQEGRDEV
-419 IKYVND
+419 IKYVKE

-489 EEKNDPIIKKL
+489 EEKNDPVIKRL
-500 INYSL
+500 IDYSL
-505 QLEGLYRNVATH
+505 KLEGLYRNVATH
-517 AAGVVIGDRNLD
+517 AAGVVIGDRNLN
-529 EIVPLYKDL
+529 ELVPLYKDL

-547 QFDMKSSEETG
+547 QFDMKSSEEIG

-581 KNDPSF
+581 KDDPSF

-600 ELLSSG
+600 KLLSSG

-626 KPNKFED
+626 RPNKFED

-652 ISRKHGKE
+652 IARKHGKE
-660 EPDYLHEKLRDILK
+660 QPDYLHEKLKNILK

-690 QALSNFSASK
+690 QALSDFSASK

-723 IEGAIDNGIS
+723 IDGAVKNGIS
-733 REQAVYIF
+733 KEQAIYIF

-763 AFQTAYLKTHFPINF
+763 AFQTAYLKAHFPIYF

-803 KIDIKPPNIN
+803 KIDIRPPNIN

-820 PRGKTIYY
+820 PRDKTIYY

-837 YEAISNIVK
+837 YEAVSNIVS

-852 VFNTISNFLSR
+852 IFKSISSFLSR
-863 TESKNLNKL
+863 VESKNLNKL
-872 QLEGLIKSGSL
+872 QLEGLIKSGAL
-883 DILDKNRK
+883 DTLDQNRK
-891 KLFDNVPNY
+891 KLFENVPDY
-900 IKQSKSSDETN
+900 IKQSKSSDKTN
-911 SDNQNLLFSQEFQ
+911 SDNQNLLFSQEFEE
-924 DNDNANM
+924 NDNTYK
-931 HDSVVIDWNKSEK
+931 HDNIVSDWDQKDK

-957 EHPLKSDLGM
+957 EHPLKSNLEI
-967 LRQYKVISYVDF
+967 LKQFKVLSYVDL
-979 KINDKSKEGMIA
+979 KNNEKSQEGMIA

-999 KKTAKG
+999 KKTGKG

-1010 LKFVD
+1010 IKFVD
-1015 LNSMFELFIFS
+1015 LGSMFELFIFS
-1026 EKLIEN
+1026 EKLVEN
-1032 RKNLIVGNS
+1032 RNNLLVGNS

-1048 DKNKDGIER
+1048 EKNKDGIER
-1057 INLDNIFLI
+1057 VNLDNIFLI
-1066 SNLKNKNIEKVTFKI
+1066 DDLKNKEIENVTFKI
-1081 TNINSLSLIKDRLN
+1081 NNLKSLSLIKDRLK
-1095 KKGSAEVNIIYED
+1095 KKGSSKVNIIFED
-1108 KSSAIYSFNLNSRL
+1108 KSSVIYSFALNYRL
-1122 KVLQKDIEFL
+1122 RVLQKDIEFL
-1132 ENNHIKTYF
+1132 KNNQIKTYF

>member
-1 MLNESVNL
+1 MSKEVINL
-9 KIHTQFSICEGAIK
+9 KIHSQFSICEGAIK

-28 EFCKKNK
+28 DFCKKNK
-35 ITAVGICDNENL
+35 VSAVGICDNENL

-54 NELSKAGI
+54 NELSKLGI
-62 QPIIGTNIF
+62 QPIIGTTIY
-71 LKEIVDNEIFY
+71 LKDTVDKEIFY
-82 GKISLFAKND
+82 GKISLFAKNNK
-92 LGYKN
+92 GYKN

-105 YLNLKNNDVKPN
+105 YLNLKDEDNKPN
-117 ISFEL
+117 ISFDL
-122 LKKYSDG
+122 LTRYLDG
-129 IIMFVGGSRSFFSD
+129 IIILIGGSKSFFSD
-143 LLIKNK
+143 LFIKNK
-149 DFFCNEKIS
+149 DNYCNKKIY
-158 ELKKVF
+158 ELKKF
-164 DQNIY
+164 FNNNIY
-169 VEIQRHNE
+169 IEIQRHNE
-177 SHELQLER
+177 PHESQLEK
-185 KLIKIASKLKIPLIG
+185 KLIKAATELKIPLIA

-207 NKNEYAAHDAYICVG
+207 NQNEYAAHDAYICVG
-222 EKSYVNEKNRL
+222 EKSYVNDKNRL
-233 KYSENHY
+233 KYSDQHY
-240 FMKSEE
+240 FMQSEE
-246 LSELFKD
+246 LADLFKD

-261 RNFKYRFC
+261 KNFKYRFC
-269 YYPKKNK
+269 YYPKKSK
-276 PLLPYF
+276 PLLPHF
-282 TDNDKDV
+282 VDENMDV
-289 NEVLKNKAQF
+289 NKVLKDKAEQ
-299 GLKERL
+299 GLQERL
-305 EKFVYPRL
+305 NKFIYPQLKNEIERE
-313 GNKIDKQEIKK
+313 DIKK
-324 LYETR
+324 LYDTR

-419 IKYVND
+419 IKYVKD

-517 AAGVVIGDRNLD
+517 AAGVVIGDRDLD
-529 EIVPLYKDL
+529 ELVPLYKDL

-566 LKTLTVIKKTIQFIH
+566 LKTLTVIKKTIDFIH
-581 KNDPSF
+581 NDDAFF
-587 DISKINLSDQKTF
+587 DINKIDLSDKKTF

-626 KPNKFED
+626 KPNQFED

-652 ISRKHGKE
+652 IARKHGKE
-660 EPDYLHEKLRDILK
+660 QPDYLHENLKDILK

-690 QALSNFSASK
+690 QALSGFSASK

-723 IEGAIDNGIS
+723 IEGAINNGIS
-733 REQAVYIF
+733 KDQAIYIF

-763 AFQTAYLKTHFPINF
+763 AFQTAYLKTHYPIYF

-813 YSYAEFL
+813 YSFAEFL
-820 PRGKTIYY
+820 PRNKTIYY

-837 YEAISNIVK
+837 YEAVSNIVK
-846 EREKNG
+846 ERKKNG
-852 VFNTISNFLSR
+852 IFNSVSNFLSR
-863 TESKNLNKL
+863 TDSKNLNKL

-883 DILDKNRK
+883 DILDENRK
-891 KLFDNVPNY
+891 KLFEKVPDY
-900 IKQSKSSDETN
+900 IKQSKSSDQSN
-911 SDNQNLLFSQEFQ
+911 ISNQNLLFSQELVESE
-924 DNDNANM
+924 N
-931 HDSVVIDWNKSEK
+931 IDTAEIAIVDWDQNEK

-957 EHPLKSDLGM
+957 EHPLKSNLGI
-967 LRQYKVISYVDF
+967 LKQYNVLSYVDF
-979 KINDKSKEGMIA
+979 KNNKSKDAMIA

-1010 LKFVD
+1010 IKFVD

-1026 EKLIEN
+1026 ERLIEN
-1032 RKNLIVGNS
+1032 RNNLLVGNS

-1048 DKNKDGIER
+1048 EKNKEGIVR
-1057 INLDNIFLI
+1057 INLDSIFLMDD
-1066 SNLKNKNIEKVTFKI
+1066 LKNKNIEKVTFKI
-1081 TNINSLSLIKDRLN
+1081 KNINSLSLIKERLN
-1095 KKGSAEVNIIYED
+1095 QKGSSEVIIIFED
-1108 KSSAIYSFNLNSRL
+1108 KSSGIYSFALNSRL
-1122 KVLQKDIEFL
+1122 KIKQKDIEFL
-1132 ENNHIKTYF
+1132 ENNHVKSYF

>member
-1 MLNESVNL
+1 MSNEAINL
-9 KIHTQFSICEGAIK
+9 KIHSQFSICEGAIK

-28 EFCKKNK
+28 DFCKKNK
-35 ITAVGICDNENL
+35 VTAVGICDNENL

-54 NELSKAGI
+54 TELSKAGI
-62 QPIIGTNIF
+62 QPIIGTSIF

-82 GKISLFAKND
+82 GKISLFAKNIV
-92 LGYKN
+92 GYKN
-97 LLKLSSKS
+97 LLKLSSYS
-105 YLNLKNNDVKPN
+105 YLNLQEDDIKPN
-117 ISFEL
+117 ISFDL
-122 LKKYSDG
+122 LKKYSEG
-129 IIMFVGGSRSFFSD
+129 IIIFVGGSKSFFSD
-143 LLIKNK
+143 LIMQNK
-149 DFFCNEKIS
+149 SHFCAQKIS
-158 ELKKVF
+158 ELKNIF
-164 DQNIY
+164 CQNIY
-169 VEIQRHNE
+169 IEIQRHNE
-177 SHELQLER
+177 IHEVQLER
-185 KLIKIASKLKIPLIG
+185 KLIKISSELQIPLIG

-207 NKNEYAAHDAYICVG
+207 SKNEYAAHDAYICVG
-222 EKSYVNEKNRL
+222 QKTYVNEKNRL
-233 KYSENHY
+233 KYSDKHY
-240 FMKSEE
+240 FMQSQE

-261 RNFKYRFC
+261 RNFKYRC
-269 YYPKKNK
+269 SYYPKKNK
-276 PLLPYF
+276 PLLPHF
-282 TDNDKDV
+282 VEDDKNV
-289 NEVLKNKAQF
+289 NEVLKKKANL

-305 EKFVYPRL
+305 EKFIYPSID
-313 GNKIDKQEIKK
+313 NKINKQEIKK

-329 LQYEVSV
+329 LNYEVTI

-408 IDFCQEGRDDV
+408 IDFCQEGRDEV
-419 IKYVND
+419 IKYVKE

-456 YGRVDQL
+456 YGKVDQL

-489 EEKNDPIIKKL
+489 EEKNDPVIKKL
-500 INYSL
+500 IDYSL
-505 QLEGLYRNVATH
+505 KLEGLYRNVATH
-517 AAGVVIGDRNLD
+517 AAGVVIGDRNLH
-529 EIVPLYKDL
+529 ELVPLYKDL

-547 QFDMKSSEETG
+547 QFDMKSSEEIG

-581 KNDPSF
+581 KDDPSF
-587 DISKINLSDQKTF
+587 DINKINLSDQKTF
-600 ELLSSG
+600 KLLSSG

-652 ISRKHGKE
+652 IARKHGKE
-660 EPDYLHEKLRDILK
+660 QPDYLHEKLKNILK

-690 QALSNFSASK
+690 QALSDFSASK

-723 IEGAIDNGIS
+723 IEGAVKNGIS
-733 REQAVYIF
+733 KEQAVYIF

-763 AFQTAYLKTHFPINF
+763 AFQTAYLKTHFPIYF

-803 KIDIKPPNIN
+803 KIDIRPPNIN

-820 PRGKTIYY
+820 PRDKTIYY

-837 YEAISNIVK
+837 YEAISNIVR

-852 VFNTISNFLSR
+852 IFKSISSFLSR
-863 TESKNLNKL
+863 IESKNLNKL

-883 DILDKNRK
+883 DILDQNRK
-891 KLFDNVPNY
+891 KLFENVPDY
-900 IKQSKSSDETN
+900 IKQSKSSDQIN
-911 SDNQNLLFSQEFQ
+911 SYNQNLLFSQEFQ
-924 DNDNANM
+924 ENDNINKK
-931 HDSVVIDWNKSEK
+931 DNTVSDWDQKDK

-957 EHPLKSDLGM
+957 EHPLKSNLEI
-967 LRQYKVISYVDF
+967 LKQFKVLSYMDF
-979 KINDKSKEGMIA
+979 KTNDKPQEGMIA

-1010 LKFVD
+1010 IKFVD
-1015 LNSMFELFIFS
+1015 LGSMFELFIFS
-1026 EKLIEN
+1026 EKLVEN
-1032 RKNLIVGNS
+1032 RNNLLVGNS

-1048 DKNKDGIER
+1048 EKNKDGIER
-1057 INLDNIFLI
+1057 VNLDNIFLI
-1066 SNLKNKNIEKVTFKI
+1066 DDLKNKDIEKVTFKI
-1081 TNINSLSLIKDRLN
+1081 NNLNSLSLIKDRLK
-1095 KKGSAEVNIIYED
+1095 KKGSSKVNIIFED
-1108 KSSAIYSFNLNSRL
+1108 KSSIIYSFTLNSGLR
-1122 KVLQKDIEFL
+1122 VLQKDIEFL
-1132 ENNHIKTYF
+1132 KNNQIKTYF

>member
-1 MLNESVNL
+1 MSKEVINL

-28 EFCKKNK
+28 DFCKKNK
-35 ITAVGICDNENL
+35 VSAVGICDNENL

-54 NELSKAGI
+54 NELSKLGI
-62 QPIIGTNIF
+62 QPIIGTTIY
-71 LKEIVDNEIFY
+71 LKDTVDKEIFY
-82 GKISLFAKND
+82 GKISLFAKNNK
-92 LGYKN
+92 GYKN

-105 YLNLKNNDVKPN
+105 YLNLKDEDNKPN
-117 ISFEL
+117 ISFDL
-122 LKKYSDG
+122 LTKYLDG
-129 IIMFVGGSRSFFSD
+129 IIILIGGSKSFFSD
-143 LLIKNK
+143 LFIKNK
-149 DFFCNEKIS
+149 DNYCNKKIY
-158 ELKKVF
+158 ELKKIF
-164 DQNIY
+164 NNNIY
-169 VEIQRHNE
+169 IEIQRHNE
-177 SHELQLER
+177 PHESQLEK
-185 KLIKIASKLKIPLIG
+185 KLIKAATELKIPLIA

-207 NKNEYAAHDAYICVG
+207 NQNEYAAHDAYICVG
-222 EKSYVNEKNRL
+222 EKSYVNDKNRL
-233 KYSENHY
+233 KYSDQHY
-240 FMKSEE
+240 FMQSEQ
-246 LSELFKD
+246 LADLFKD

-261 RNFKYRFC
+261 KNFKYRFC
-269 YYPKKNK
+269 YYPKKSK
-276 PLLPYF
+276 PLLPHF
-282 TDNDKDV
+282 VDENMDV
-289 NEVLKNKAQF
+289 NKVLKDKAEQ
-299 GLKERL
+299 GLQERL
-305 EKFVYPRL
+305 NKFIYPQLKNEIERE
-313 GNKIDKQEIKK
+313 DIKK
-324 LYETR
+324 LYDTR

-419 IKYVND
+419 IKYVKD

-517 AAGVVIGDRNLD
+517 AAGVVIGDRDLD
-529 EIVPLYKDL
+529 ELVPLYKDL

-566 LKTLTVIKKTIQFIH
+566 LKTLTVIKKTIDFIH
-581 KNDPSF
+581 NDDAFF
-587 DISKINLSDQKTF
+587 DINKIDLSDKKTF

-626 KPNKFED
+626 KPNQFED

-652 ISRKHGKE
+652 IARKHGKE
-660 EPDYLHEKLRDILK
+660 QPDYLHENLKDILK

-690 QALSNFSASK
+690 QALSGFSASK

-723 IEGAIDNGIS
+723 IEGAINNGIS
-733 REQAVYIF
+733 KDQAIYIF

-763 AFQTAYLKTHFPINF
+763 AFQTAYLKTHYPIYF

-803 KIDIKPPNIN
+803 NIDIKPPNIN
-813 YSYAEFL
+813 YSFAEFL
-820 PRGKTIYY
+820 PRNKTIYY

-846 EREKNG
+846 ERKKNG
-852 VFNTISNFLSR
+852 IFNSVSNFLSR
-863 TESKNLNKL
+863 TDSKNLNKL

-883 DILDKNRK
+883 DILDENRK
-891 KLFDNVPNY
+891 KLFEKVPDY
-900 IKQSKSSDETN
+900 IKQSKSSDQSN
-911 SDNQNLLFSQEFQ
+911 ISNQNLLFSQELVESE
-924 DNDNANM
+924 N
-931 HDSVVIDWNKSEK
+931 IDTAEIAIVDWDQNEK

-957 EHPLKSDLGM
+957 EHPLKSNLGI
-967 LRQYKVISYVDF
+967 LKQYKVLSYVDF
-979 KINDKSKEGMIA
+979 KNNKSKDAMIA

-1010 LKFVD
+1010 IKFVD

-1026 EKLIEN
+1026 ERLIEN
-1032 RKNLIVGNS
+1032 RNNLLVGNS

-1048 DKNKDGIER
+1048 EKNKDGIVR
-1057 INLDNIFLI
+1057 INLDSIFLMDD
-1066 SNLKNKNIEKVTFKI
+1066 LKNKNIEKVTFKI
-1081 TNINSLSLIKDRLN
+1081 KNINSLSLIKERLN
-1095 KKGSAEVNIIYED
+1095 QKGSSEVIIIFED
-1108 KSSAIYSFNLNSRL
+1108 KSRGIYSFALNSRL
-1122 KVLQKDIEFL
+1122 KIKQKDIEFL
-1132 ENNHIKTYF
+1132 ENNHVKSYF

>member
-1 MLNESVNL
+1 MSKEVINL
-9 KIHTQFSICEGAIK
+9 KIHSQFSICEGAIK

-28 EFCKKNK
+28 DFCKKNK
-35 ITAVGICDNENL
+35 VSAVGICDNENL

-54 NELSKAGI
+54 NELSKLGI
-62 QPIIGTNIF
+62 QPIIGTTIY
-71 LKEIVDNEIFY
+71 LKDTVDKEIFY
-82 GKISLFAKND
+82 GKISLFAKNNK
-92 LGYKN
+92 GYKN

-105 YLNLKNNDVKPN
+105 YLNLKDEDNKPN
-117 ISFEL
+117 ISFDL
-122 LKKYSDG
+122 LTRYLDG
-129 IIMFVGGSRSFFSD
+129 IIILIGGSKSFFSD
-143 LLIKNK
+143 LFIKNK
-149 DFFCNEKIS
+149 DNYCNKKIY
-158 ELKKVF
+158 ELKKIF
-164 DQNIY
+164 NNNIY
-169 VEIQRHNE
+169 IEIQRHNE
-177 SHELQLER
+177 PHESQLEK
-185 KLIKIASKLKIPLIG
+185 KLIKAATELKIPLIA

-207 NKNEYAAHDAYICVG
+207 NQNEYAAHDAYICVG
-222 EKSYVNEKNRL
+222 EKSYVNDKNRL
-233 KYSENHY
+233 KYSDQHY
-240 FMKSEE
+240 FMQSEQ
-246 LSELFKD
+246 LADLFRD

-261 RNFKYRFC
+261 KNFKYRFC
-269 YYPKKNK
+269 YYPKKSK
-276 PLLPYF
+276 PLLPHF
-282 TDNDKDV
+282 VDENMDV
-289 NEVLKNKAQF
+289 NKVLKDKAEQ
-299 GLKERL
+299 GLQERL
-305 EKFVYPRL
+305 TKFIYPQLKNEIERE
-313 GNKIDKQEIKK
+313 DIKK
-324 LYETR
+324 LYDTR

-419 IKYVND
+419 IKYVKD

-517 AAGVVIGDRNLD
+517 AAGVVIGDRDLD
-529 EIVPLYKDL
+529 ELVPLYKDL

-566 LKTLTVIKKTIQFIH
+566 LKTLTVIKKTIDFIH
-581 KNDPSF
+581 NDDAFF
-587 DISKINLSDQKTF
+587 DINKIDLSDKKTF

-626 KPNKFED
+626 KPNQFED

-652 ISRKHGKE
+652 IARKHGKE
-660 EPDYLHEKLRDILK
+660 QPDYLHENLKDILK

-690 QALSNFSASK
+690 QALSGFSASK

-723 IEGAIDNGIS
+723 IEGAINNGIS
-733 REQAVYIF
+733 KDQAIYIF

-763 AFQTAYLKTHFPINF
+763 AFQTAYLKTHYPIYF

-803 KIDIKPPNIN
+803 NIDIKPPNIN
-813 YSYAEFL
+813 YSFAEFL
-820 PRGKTIYY
+820 PRNKTIYY

-846 EREKNG
+846 ERKKNG
-852 VFNTISNFLSR
+852 IFNSVSNFLSR
-863 TESKNLNKL
+863 TDSKNLNKL

-883 DILDKNRK
+883 DILDENRK
-891 KLFDNVPNY
+891 KLFEKVPDY
-900 IKQSKSSDETN
+900 IKQSKSSDQSN
-911 SDNQNLLFSQEFQ
+911 ISNQNLLFSQELVESE
-924 DNDNANM
+924 N
-931 HDSVVIDWNKSEK
+931 IDTAEIAIVDWDQNEK

-957 EHPLKSDLGM
+957 EHPLKSNLGI
-967 LRQYKVISYVDF
+967 LKQYKVLSYADF
-979 KINDKSKEGMIA
+979 KNNKSKDAMIA

-1010 LKFVD
+1010 IKFVD

-1026 EKLIEN
+1026 ERLIEN
-1032 RKNLIVGNS
+1032 RNNLLVGNS

-1048 DKNKDGIER
+1048 EKNKDGIVR
-1057 INLDNIFLI
+1057 INLDSIFLMDD
-1066 SNLKNKNIEKVTFKI
+1066 LKNKNIEKVTFKI
-1081 TNINSLSLIKDRLN
+1081 KNINSLSLIKERLN
-1095 KKGSAEVNIIYED
+1095 QKGSSEVMIIFED
-1108 KSSAIYSFNLNSRL
+1108 KSSGIYSFALNSRL
-1122 KVLQKDIEFL
+1122 KIKQKDIEYL
-1132 ENNHIKTYF
+1132 ENNHVKSYF

>member
-1 MLNESVNL
+1 MSKEVINL

-28 EFCKKNK
+28 DFCKKNK
-35 ITAVGICDNENL
+35 VSAVGICDNENL

-54 NELSKAGI
+54 NELSKLGI
-62 QPIIGTNIF
+62 QPIIGTTIY
-71 LKEIVDNEIFY
+71 LKDTVDKEIFY
-82 GKISLFAKND
+82 GKISLFAKNNK
-92 LGYKN
+92 GYKN

-105 YLNLKNNDVKPN
+105 YLNLKDEDNKPN
-117 ISFEL
+117 ISFDL
-122 LKKYSDG
+122 LTKYLDG
-129 IIMFVGGSRSFFSD
+129 IIILIGGSKSFFSD
-143 LLIKNK
+143 LFIKNK
-149 DFFCNEKIS
+149 DNYCNKKIY
-158 ELKKVF
+158 ELKNF
-164 DQNIY
+164 FNNNIY
-169 VEIQRHNE
+169 IEIQRHNE
-177 SHELQLER
+177 PHESQLEK
-185 KLIKIASKLKIPLIG
+185 KLIKAATELKIPLIA

-207 NKNEYAAHDAYICVG
+207 NQNEYAAHDAYICVG
-222 EKSYVNEKNRL
+222 EKSYVNDKNRL
-233 KYSENHY
+233 KYSDQHY
-240 FMKSEE
+240 FMQSEE
-246 LSELFKD
+246 LADLFRD

-261 RNFKYRFC
+261 KNFKYRFC
-269 YYPKKNK
+269 YYPKKSK
-276 PLLPYF
+276 PLLPHF
-282 TDNDKDV
+282 VDENMDV
-289 NEVLKNKAQF
+289 NKVLKDKAEQ
-299 GLKERL
+299 GLQERL
-305 EKFVYPRL
+305 NKFIYPQLKNEIERE
-313 GNKIDKQEIKK
+313 DIKK
-324 LYETR
+324 LYDTR

-419 IKYVND
+419 IKYVKD

-517 AAGVVIGDRNLD
+517 AAGVVIGDRDLD
-529 EIVPLYKDL
+529 ELVPLYKDL

-566 LKTLTVIKKTIQFIH
+566 LKTLTVIKKTIDFIH
-581 KNDPSF
+581 NDDAFF
-587 DISKINLSDQKTF
+587 DINKIDLSDKKTF

-626 KPNKFED
+626 KPNQFED

-652 ISRKHGKE
+652 IARKHGKE
-660 EPDYLHEKLRDILK
+660 QPDYLHENLKDILK

-690 QALSNFSASK
+690 QALSGFSASK

-723 IEGAIDNGIS
+723 IEGAINNGIS
-733 REQAVYIF
+733 KDQAIYIF

-763 AFQTAYLKTHFPINF
+763 AFQTAYLKTHYPIYF

-803 KIDIKPPNIN
+803 NIDIKPPNIN
-813 YSYAEFL
+813 YSFAEFL
-820 PRGKTIYY
+820 PRNKTIYY

-846 EREKNG
+846 ERKKNG
-852 VFNTISNFLSR
+852 IFNSVSNFLSR
-863 TESKNLNKL
+863 TDSKNLNKL

-883 DILDKNRK
+883 DILDENRK
-891 KLFDNVPNY
+891 KLFEKVPDY
-900 IKQSKSSDETN
+900 IKQSKSSDQSN
-911 SDNQNLLFSQEFQ
+911 ISNQNLLFPQELAESE
-924 DNDNANM
+924 N
-931 HDSVVIDWNKSEK
+931 IDTAEIAIVDWDQNEK

-957 EHPLKSDLGM
+957 EHPLKSNLGI
-967 LRQYKVISYVDF
+967 LKQYKVLSYVDF
-979 KINDKSKEGMIA
+979 KNNKSKDAMIA

-1010 LKFVD
+1010 IKFVD

-1026 EKLIEN
+1026 ERLIEN
-1032 RKNLIVGNS
+1032 RNNLLVGNS

-1048 DKNKDGIER
+1048 EKNKDGIVR
-1057 INLDNIFLI
+1057 INLDSIFLMDD
-1066 SNLKNKNIEKVTFKI
+1066 LKNKNIEKVTFKI
-1081 TNINSLSLIKDRLN
+1081 KNINSLSLIKERLN
-1095 KKGSAEVNIIYED
+1095 QKGSSEVIIIFED
-1108 KSSAIYSFNLNSRL
+1108 KSRGIYSFALNSRL
-1122 KVLQKDIEFL
+1122 KIKQKDIEFL
-1132 ENNHIKTYF
+1132 ENNHVKSYF

>member
-1 MLNESVNL
+1 MSNEAINL
-9 KIHTQFSICEGAIK
+9 KIHSQFSICEGAIK

-28 EFCKKNK
+28 DFCKKNK
-35 ITAVGICDNENL
+35 VTAVGICDNENL

-54 NELSKAGI
+54 TELSKAGI
-62 QPIIGTNIF
+62 QPIIGTSIF

-82 GKISLFAKND
+82 GKISLFAKNIV
-92 LGYKN
+92 GYKN
-97 LLKLSSKS
+97 LLKLSSYS
-105 YLNLKNNDVKPN
+105 YLNLQEDDIKPN
-117 ISFEL
+117 VSFDL
-122 LKKYSDG
+122 LKKYSEG
-129 IIMFVGGSRSFFSD
+129 IIIFVGGSKSFFSD
-143 LLIKNK
+143 LIMQNK
-149 DFFCNEKIS
+149 SHFCAQKIS
-158 ELKKVF
+158 ELKNIF
-164 DQNIY
+164 CQNIY
-169 VEIQRHNE
+169 IEIQRHNE
-177 SHELQLER
+177 IHEVQLER
-185 KLIKIASKLKIPLIG
+185 KLIKISSELQIPLIG

-207 NKNEYAAHDAYICVG
+207 SKNEYAAHDAYICVG
-222 EKSYVNEKNRL
+222 QKTYVNEKNRL
-233 KYSENHY
+233 KYSDKHY
-240 FMKSEE
+240 FMQSQE

-261 RNFKYRFC
+261 RNFKYRC
-269 YYPKKNK
+269 SYYPKKNK
-276 PLLPYF
+276 PLLPHF
-282 TDNDKDV
+282 VEDDKNV
-289 NEVLKNKAQF
+289 NEVLKNKANL

-305 EKFVYPRL
+305 EKFIYPSID
-313 GNKIDKQEIKK
+313 NKINKQEIKK

-329 LQYEVSV
+329 LNYEVTI

-408 IDFCQEGRDDV
+408 IDFCQEGRDEV
-419 IKYVND
+419 IKYVKE

-456 YGRVDQL
+456 YGKVDQL

-489 EEKNDPIIKKL
+489 EEKNDPVIKKL
-500 INYSL
+500 IDYSL
-505 QLEGLYRNVATH
+505 KLEGLYRNVATH
-517 AAGVVIGDRNLD
+517 AAGVVIGDRNLH
-529 EIVPLYKDL
+529 ELVPLYKDL

-547 QFDMKSSEETG
+547 QFDMKSSEEIG

-581 KNDPSF
+581 KDDPSF
-587 DISKINLSDQKTF
+587 DINKINLSDQKTF
-600 ELLSSG
+600 KLLSSG

-652 ISRKHGKE
+652 IARKHGKE
-660 EPDYLHEKLRDILK
+660 QPDYLHEKLKNILK

-690 QALSNFSASK
+690 QALSDFSASK

-723 IEGAIDNGIS
+723 IEGAVKNGIS
-733 REQAVYIF
+733 KEQAVYIF

-763 AFQTAYLKTHFPINF
+763 AFQTAYLKTHFPIYF

-803 KIDIKPPNIN
+803 KIDIRPPNIN

-820 PRGKTIYY
+820 PRDKTIYY

-837 YEAISNIVK
+837 YEAISNIVR

-852 VFNTISNFLSR
+852 IFKSISSFLSR
-863 TESKNLNKL
+863 IESKNLNKL

-883 DILDKNRK
+883 DILDQNRK
-891 KLFDNVPNY
+891 KLFENVPDY
-900 IKQSKSSDETN
+900 IKQSKSSDQIN

-924 DNDNANM
+924 ENDNINKK
-931 HDSVVIDWNKSEK
+931 DNTVSDWDQKDK

-957 EHPLKSDLGM
+957 EHPLKSNLEI
-967 LRQYKVISYVDF
+967 LKQFKVLSYMDF
-979 KINDKSKEGMIA
+979 KTNDKPQEGMIA

-1010 LKFVD
+1010 IKFVD
-1015 LNSMFELFIFS
+1015 LGSMFELFIFS
-1026 EKLIEN
+1026 EKLVEN
-1032 RKNLIVGNS
+1032 RNNLLVGNS

-1048 DKNKDGIER
+1048 EKNKDGIER
-1057 INLDNIFLI
+1057 VNLDNIFLI
-1066 SNLKNKNIEKVTFKI
+1066 DDLKNKDIEKVTFKI
-1081 TNINSLSLIKDRLN
+1081 NNLNSLSLIKDRLK
-1095 KKGSAEVNIIYED
+1095 KKGSSKVNIIFED
-1108 KSSAIYSFNLNSRL
+1108 KSSIIYSFTLNSGLR
-1122 KVLQKDIEFL
+1122 VLQKDIEFL
-1132 ENNHIKTYF
+1132 KNNQIKTYF

>member
-1 MLNESVNL
+1 MSREVINL
-9 KIHTQFSICEGAIK
+9 KIHSQFSICEGAIK

-28 EFCKKNK
+28 DFCKKNK
-35 ITAVGICDNENL
+35 VSAVGICDNENL

-54 NELSKAGI
+54 NELSKLGI
-62 QPIIGTNIF
+62 QPIIGTTIY
-71 LKEIVDNEIFY
+71 LKDTVDKEIFY
-82 GKISLFAKND
+82 GKISLFAKNNK
-92 LGYKN
+92 GYKN

-105 YLNLKNNDVKPN
+105 YLNLKDEDNKPN
-117 ISFEL
+117 ISFDL
-122 LKKYSDG
+122 LIRYLDG
-129 IIMFVGGSRSFFSD
+129 IIILIGGSKSFFSD
-143 LLIKNK
+143 LFIKNK
-149 DFFCNEKIS
+149 DNYCNKKIY
-158 ELKKVF
+158 ELKKIF
-164 DQNIY
+164 NNNIY
-169 VEIQRHNE
+169 IEIQRHNE
-177 SHELQLER
+177 PHESQLEK
-185 KLIKIASKLKIPLIG
+185 KLIKAATELKIPLIA

-207 NKNEYAAHDAYICVG
+207 NQNEYAAHDAYICVG
-222 EKSYVNEKNRL
+222 EKSYVNDKNRL
-233 KYSENHY
+233 KYSDQHY
-240 FMKSEE
+240 FMQSEQ
-246 LSELFKD
+246 LADLFKD

-261 RNFKYRFC
+261 KNFKYRFC
-269 YYPKKNK
+269 YYPKKSK
-276 PLLPYF
+276 PLLPHF
-282 TDNDKDV
+282 VDENMDV
-289 NEVLKNKAQF
+289 NKVLKDKAEQ
-299 GLKERL
+299 GLQERL
-305 EKFVYPRL
+305 KKFIYPQHKNEIERE
-313 GNKIDKQEIKK
+313 DIKK
-324 LYETR
+324 LYDTR

-419 IKYVND
+419 IKYVKD

-517 AAGVVIGDRNLD
+517 AAGVVIGDRDLD
-529 EIVPLYKDL
+529 ELVPLYKDL

-566 LKTLTVIKKTIQFIH
+566 LKTLTVIKKTIDFIH
-581 KNDPSF
+581 NDDAFF
-587 DISKINLSDQKTF
+587 DINKIDLSDKKTF

-626 KPNKFED
+626 KPNQFED

-652 ISRKHGKE
+652 IARKHGKE
-660 EPDYLHEKLRDILK
+660 QPDYLHENLKDILK

-690 QALSNFSASK
+690 QALSGFSASK

-723 IEGAIDNGIS
+723 IEGAINNGIS
-733 REQAVYIF
+733 KDQAIYIF

-763 AFQTAYLKTHFPINF
+763 AFQTAYLKTHYPIYF

-803 KIDIKPPNIN
+803 NIDIKPPNIN
-813 YSYAEFL
+813 YSFAEFL
-820 PRGKTIYY
+820 PRNKTIYY

-846 EREKNG
+846 ERKKNG
-852 VFNTISNFLSR
+852 IFNSVSNFLSR
-863 TESKNLNKL
+863 TDSKNLNKL

-883 DILDKNRK
+883 DILDENRK
-891 KLFDNVPNY
+891 KLFEKVPDY
-900 IKQSKSSDETN
+900 IKQSKSSDQSN
-911 SDNQNLLFSQEFQ
+911 ISNQNLLFPQELAESE
-924 DNDNANM
+924 N
-931 HDSVVIDWNKSEK
+931 IDTAEIAIVDWDQNEK

-957 EHPLKSDLGM
+957 EHPLKSNLGI
-967 LRQYKVISYVDF
+967 LKQYNVLSYVDF
-979 KINDKSKEGMIA
+979 KNNKSKDAMIA

-1010 LKFVD
+1010 IKFVD

-1026 EKLIEN
+1026 ERLIEN
-1032 RKNLIVGNS
+1032 RNNLLVGNS

-1048 DKNKDGIER
+1048 EKNKEGIVR
-1057 INLDNIFLI
+1057 INLDSIFLMDD
-1066 SNLKNKNIEKVTFKI
+1066 LKNKNIEKVTFKI
-1081 TNINSLSLIKDRLN
+1081 KNINSLSLIKERLN
-1095 KKGSAEVNIIYED
+1095 QKGSSEVIIIFED
-1108 KSSAIYSFNLNSRL
+1108 KSSGIYSFALNSRL
-1122 KVLQKDIEFL
+1122 KIKQKDIEFL
-1132 ENNHIKTYF
+1132 ENNHVKSYF

>member
-1 MLNESVNL
+1 MSHEYINL
-9 KIHTQFSICEGAIK
+9 KIHSQFSICEGAIK
-23 INQLS
+23 ISQLA

-35 ITAVGICDNENL
+35 VTAVGICDNENL
-47 SGALEFS
+47 SGVLEFS
-54 NELSKAGI
+54 NELVKFGI
-62 QPIIGTNIF
+62 QPIIGTNIY
-71 LKEIVDNEIFY
+71 LKEIIDNKVFY
-82 GKISLFAKND
+82 GKISLFAKNYD
-92 LGYKN
+92 GYKN

-105 YLNLKNNDVKPN
+105 YLNLKDDDTKPN
-117 ISFEL
+117 ITFDL

-129 IIMFVGGSRSFFSD
+129 VIIFIGGSKSFFSD
-143 LLIKNK
+143 LYIQNK
-149 DFFCNEKIS
+149 DTFCNKKIC
-158 ELKKVF
+158 ELKNFF
-164 DQNIY
+164 DNNIY
-169 VEIQRHNE
+169 IEIQRHNE
-177 SHELQLER
+177 PHEPSLEK
-185 KLIKIASKLKIPLIG
+185 KLIKVASEFKIPLIA

-207 NKNEYAAHDAYICVG
+207 NKNEYEAHDAYLCVG
-222 EKSYVNEKNRL
+222 EKSYVYDKNRL
-233 KYSENHY
+233 KYSNLHY
-240 FMKSEE
+240 FMQSQEMSEV
-246 LSELFKD
+246 FKD

-261 RNFKYRFC
+261 KNFKYRFSF
-269 YYPKKNK
+269 YPKKNK

-282 TDNDKDV
+282 ANDDNDANKI
-289 NEVLKNKAQF
+289 LKNKAEQ
-299 GLKERL
+299 GLNERL

-313 GNKIDKQEIKK
+313 ENKIESKDIRI
-324 LYETR
+324 LYLDR
-329 LQYEVSV
+329 LKYEVSV

-408 IDFCQEGRDDV
+408 IDFCQEGRDEV
-419 IKYVND
+419 IKYVKN

-489 EEKNDPIIKKL
+489 EEKNDPVIKKL

-529 EIVPLYKDL
+529 ELVPLYKDL

-566 LKTLTVIKKTIQFIH
+566 LKTLTVIKKTIEFI
-581 KNDPSF
+581 KKDNQNF
-587 DISKINLSDQKTF
+587 DINKISLSDRKTF
-600 ELLSSG
+600 DLLSSG

-660 EPDYLHEKLRDILK
+660 QPDYLHMKLKNILK

-690 QALSNFSASK
+690 QALSGFSASK

-723 IEGAIDNGIS
+723 IDGAVSNGIS
-733 REQAVYIF
+733 KEQAVYIF

-763 AFQTAYLKTHFPINF
+763 AFQTAYLKTHFPIYF

-783 NTELSNTDKLNLFY
+783 NTELTNTDKLNLFY

-803 KIDIKPPNIN
+803 KIDIRPPNIN

-820 PRGKTIYY
+820 PRDKTIYY

-837 YEAISNIVK
+837 YEAISKIVK

-852 VFNTISNFLSR
+852 IFDSISNFLSR

-883 DILDKNRK
+883 DILDTNRK
-891 KLFDNVPNY
+891 KLFDNVPEY
-900 IKQSKSSDETN
+900 IKQSKSSDRSE
-911 SDNQNLLFSQEFQ
+911 SENQNLLFDKELNEENSFCKT
-924 DNDNANM
+924 DNT
-931 HDSVVIDWNKSEK
+931 VEDWDQNDK

-957 EHPLKSDLGM
+957 EHPLKSNLS
-967 LRQYKVISYVDF
+967 LLKQYKVFSYTDL
-979 KINDKSKEGMIA
+979 KNNDNIKEGMIA
-991 GTLISIQE
+991 GTLIAIQE

-1010 LKFVD
+1010 IKLVD
-1015 LNSMFELFIFS
+1015 LSSMFELFVFS

-1032 RKNLIVGNS
+1032 RNKLLIGNS

-1048 DKNKDGIER
+1048 EKNKDGVVR

-1066 SNLKNKNIEKVTFKI
+1066 DDFKNKNIKKVTFKVK
-1081 TNINSLSLIKDRLN
+1081 SLDDLSLIKDRLSQ
-1095 KKGSAEVNIIYED
+1095 KGSSEVNIIIED
-1108 KSSAIYSFNLNSRL
+1108 KSSGTLSFTLNSRL
-1122 KVLQKDIEFL
+1122 KVMQKDIEFL
-1132 ENNHIKTYF
+1132 ENNQVKSYF

>member
-1 MLNESVNL
+1 MSKEVINL
-9 KIHTQFSICEGAIK
+9 KIHSQFSICEGAIK

-28 EFCKKNK
+28 DFCKKNK
-35 ITAVGICDNENL
+35 VSAVGICDNENL

-54 NELSKAGI
+54 NELSKLGI
-62 QPIIGTNIF
+62 QPIIGTTIY
-71 LKEIVDNEIFY
+71 LKDTVDKEIFY
-82 GKISLFAKND
+82 GKISLFAKNNK
-92 LGYKN
+92 GYKN

-105 YLNLKNNDVKPN
+105 YLNLKDEDNKPN
-117 ISFEL
+117 ISFDL
-122 LKKYSDG
+122 LTRYLDG
-129 IIMFVGGSRSFFSD
+129 IIILIGGSKSFFSD
-143 LLIKNK
+143 LFIKNK
-149 DFFCNEKIS
+149 DNYCNKKIY
-158 ELKKVF
+158 ELKKIF
-164 DQNIY
+164 NNNIY
-169 VEIQRHNE
+169 IEIQRHNE
-177 SHELQLER
+177 PHESQLEK
-185 KLIKIASKLKIPLIG
+185 KLIKAATELKIPLIA

-207 NKNEYAAHDAYICVG
+207 NQNEYAAHDAYICVG
-222 EKSYVNEKNRL
+222 EKSYVNDKNRL
-233 KYSENHY
+233 KYSDQHY
-240 FMKSEE
+240 FMQSEQ
-246 LSELFKD
+246 LADLFKD

-261 RNFKYRFC
+261 KNFKYRFC
-269 YYPKKNK
+269 YYPKKSK
-276 PLLPYF
+276 PLLPHF
-282 TDNDKDV
+282 VDENMDV
-289 NEVLKNKAQF
+289 NKVLKDKAEQ
-299 GLKERL
+299 GLQERL
-305 EKFVYPRL
+305 NKFIYPQHKNEIERE
-313 GNKIDKQEIKK
+313 DIKK
-324 LYETR
+324 LYDTR

-419 IKYVND
+419 IKYVKD

-517 AAGVVIGDRNLD
+517 AAGVVIGDRDLD
-529 EIVPLYKDL
+529 ELVPLYKDL

-566 LKTLTVIKKTIQFIH
+566 LKTLTVIKKTIDFIH
-581 KNDPSF
+581 NDDAFF
-587 DISKINLSDQKTF
+587 DINKIDLSDKKTF

-626 KPNKFED
+626 KPNQFED

-652 ISRKHGKE
+652 IARKHGKE
-660 EPDYLHEKLRDILK
+660 QPDYLHENLKDILK

-690 QALSNFSASK
+690 QALSGFSASK

-723 IEGAIDNGIS
+723 IEGAINNGIS
-733 REQAVYIF
+733 KDQAIYIF

-763 AFQTAYLKTHFPINF
+763 AFQTAYLKTHYPIYF

-803 KIDIKPPNIN
+803 NIDIKPPNIN
-813 YSYAEFL
+813 YSFAEFL
-820 PRGKTIYY
+820 PRNKTIYY

-846 EREKNG
+846 ERKKNG
-852 VFNTISNFLSR
+852 IFNSVSNFLSR
-863 TESKNLNKL
+863 TDSKNLNKL

-883 DILDKNRK
+883 DILDENRK
-891 KLFDNVPNY
+891 KLFEKVPDY
-900 IKQSKSSDETN
+900 IKQSKSSDQSN
-911 SDNQNLLFSQEFQ
+911 ISNQNLLFSQELVESE
-924 DNDNANM
+924 N
-931 HDSVVIDWNKSEK
+931 IDTAEIAIVDWDQNEK

-957 EHPLKSDLGM
+957 EHPLKSNLGI
-967 LRQYKVISYVDF
+967 LKQYNVLSYVDF
-979 KINDKSKEGMIA
+979 KNNKSKDAMIA

-1010 LKFVD
+1010 IKFVD

-1026 EKLIEN
+1026 ERLIEN
-1032 RKNLIVGNS
+1032 RNNLLVGNS

-1048 DKNKDGIER
+1048 EKNKEGIVR
-1057 INLDNIFLI
+1057 INLDSIFLMDD
-1066 SNLKNKNIEKVTFKI
+1066 LKNKNIEKVTFKI
-1081 TNINSLSLIKDRLN
+1081 KNINSLSLIKERLN
-1095 KKGSAEVNIIYED
+1095 QKGSSEVIIIFED
-1108 KSSAIYSFNLNSRL
+1108 KSSGIYSFALNSRL
-1122 KVLQKDIEFL
+1122 KIKQKDIEFL
-1132 ENNHIKTYF
+1132 ENNHVKSYF

>member
-1 MLNESVNL
+1 MSSEAINL
-9 KIHTQFSICEGAIK
+9 KIHSQFSICEGAIK

-28 EFCKKNK
+28 DFCKKNK

-54 NELSKAGI
+54 TELSKAGI
-62 QPIIGTNIF
+62 QPIIGTSIF

-82 GKISLFAKND
+82 GKISLFAKNVT
-92 LGYKN
+92 GYKN
-97 LLKLSSKS
+97 LLKLSSYS
-105 YLNLKNNDVKPN
+105 YLNLKEDDIKPN
-117 ISFEL
+117 ISFDL
-122 LKKYSDG
+122 LKEYSDG
-129 IIMFVGGSRSFFSD
+129 IIVFIGGSKSFFSD
-143 LLIKNK
+143 LIMQNKNY
-149 DFFCNEKIS
+149 FCVQKIS
-158 ELKKVF
+158 ELKNVF
-164 DQNIY
+164 CRNIY
-169 VEIQRHNE
+169 IEIQRHDE
-177 SHELQLER
+177 FHEAQLER
-185 KLIKIASKLKIPLIG
+185 KLIKISSELQIPLIG
-200 TNEVFYL
+200 TTEVFYL
-207 NKNEYAAHDAYICVG
+207 SKNEYAAHDAYICVG
-222 EKSYVNEKNRL
+222 QKSYINEKNRL
-233 KYSENHY
+233 KYSNKHY
-240 FMKSEE
+240 FMQSQE

-261 RNFKYRFC
+261 RNFKFRFS
-269 YYPKKNK
+269 YFPKKNK
-276 PLLPYF
+276 PLLPHF
-282 TDNDKDV
+282 VDDNKDV
-289 NEVLKNKAQF
+289 NEVLKNKANL

-305 EKFVYPRL
+305 EKFIYPRIDSKT
-313 GNKIDKQEIKK
+313 NKQDIKK

-329 LQYEVSV
+329 LDYEVSV

-379 SITDLDPIRFGLIF
+379 SITDLDPIRFDLIF

-408 IDFCQEGRDDV
+408 IDFCQEGRDEV
-419 IKYVND
+419 IKYVKE

-489 EEKNDPIIKKL
+489 EEKNDPVIKKL
-500 INYSL
+500 IDYSL
-505 QLEGLYRNVATH
+505 KLEGLYRNVATH
-517 AAGVVIGDRNLD
+517 AAGVVIGDRNLN
-529 EIVPLYKDL
+529 ELVPLYKDL

-547 QFDMKSSEETG
+547 QFDMKSSEEIG

-581 KNDPSF
+581 KDDPSF

-600 ELLSSG
+600 KLLSSG

-626 KPNKFED
+626 RPNKFED

-652 ISRKHGKE
+652 IARKHGKE
-660 EPDYLHEKLRDILK
+660 QPDYLHEKLKNILK

-690 QALSNFSASK
+690 QALSDFSASK

-723 IEGAIDNGIS
+723 IDGAVKNGIS
-733 REQAVYIF
+733 KEQAIYIF

-763 AFQTAYLKTHFPINF
+763 AFQTAYLKAHFPIYF

-803 KIDIKPPNIN
+803 KIDIRPPNIN

-820 PRGKTIYY
+820 PRDKTIYY

-837 YEAISNIVK
+837 YEAVSNIVS

-852 VFNTISNFLSR
+852 IFKSISSFLSR
-863 TESKNLNKL
+863 VESKNLNKL
-872 QLEGLIKSGSL
+872 QLEGLIKSGAL
-883 DILDKNRK
+883 DTLDQNRK
-891 KLFDNVPNY
+891 KLFENVPDY
-900 IKQSKSSDETN
+900 IKQSKSSDKTN
-911 SDNQNLLFSQEFQ
+911 SDNQNLLFSQEFEE
-924 DNDNANM
+924 NDNTYK
-931 HDSVVIDWNKSEK
+931 HDNIVSDWDQKDK

-957 EHPLKSDLGM
+957 EHPLKSNLEI
-967 LRQYKVISYVDF
+967 LKQFKVLSYVDL
-979 KINDKSKEGMIA
+979 KNNEKSQEGMIA

-999 KKTAKG
+999 KKTGKG

-1010 LKFVD
+1010 IKFVD
-1015 LNSMFELFIFS
+1015 LGSMFELFIFS
-1026 EKLIEN
+1026 EKLVEN
-1032 RKNLIVGNS
+1032 RNNLLVGNS

-1048 DKNKDGIER
+1048 EKNKDGIER
-1057 INLDNIFLI
+1057 VNLDNIFLI
-1066 SNLKNKNIEKVTFKI
+1066 DDLKNKEIENVTFKI
-1081 TNINSLSLIKDRLN
+1081 NNLKSLSLIKDRLK
-1095 KKGSAEVNIIYED
+1095 KKGSSKVNIIFED
-1108 KSSAIYSFNLNSRL
+1108 KSSIIYSFALNYRL
-1122 KVLQKDIEFL
+1122 RVLQKDIEFL
-1132 ENNHIKTYF
+1132 KNNQIKTYF

>member
-1 MLNESVNL
+1 MSKEIINL
-9 KIHTQFSICEGAIK
+9 KIHSQFSICEGAVK

-28 EFCKKNK
+28 DFCKKNK
-35 ITAVGICDNENL
+35 VSAVGICDNENL

-54 NELSKAGI
+54 NELSKLGI
-62 QPIIGTNIF
+62 QPIIGTNIY
-71 LKEIVDNEIFY
+71 LKDSVDKEIFY
-82 GKISLFAKND
+82 GKISLFAKNNK
-92 LGYKN
+92 GYKN

-105 YLNLKNNDVKPN
+105 YLNLKDEDIKPN
-117 ISFEL
+117 ISFDL
-122 LKKYSDG
+122 LTRYLDG
-129 IIMFVGGSRSFFSD
+129 IIIFIGGSKSFFSD
-143 LLIKNK
+143 LFIKNK
-149 DFFCNEKIS
+149 DDYCNKKIS
-158 ELKKVF
+158 ELKKF
-164 DQNIY
+164 FNNNIY
-169 VEIQRHNE
+169 IEIQRHNE
-177 SHELQLER
+177 PHESQLEK
-185 KLIKIASKLKIPLIG
+185 KLIKAATELKIPLIA

-207 NKNEYAAHDAYICVG
+207 NQNEYAAHDAYICVG
-222 EKSYVNEKNRL
+222 EKSYVNDKNRL
-233 KYSENHY
+233 KYSDQHY
-240 FMKSEE
+240 FMQSEQ
-246 LSELFKD
+246 LADLFRD

-261 RNFKYRFC
+261 NNFKYRFC
-269 YYPKKNK
+269 YYPKKSK
-276 PLLPYF
+276 PLLPHF
-282 TDNDKDV
+282 VDDDADV
-289 NEVLKNKAQF
+289 NKVLKDKAEQ
-299 GLKERL
+299 GLQERL
-305 EKFVYPRL
+305 NKFIYPQLENEIER
-313 GNKIDKQEIKK
+313 DDIKK
-324 LYETR
+324 LYDTR

-419 IKYVND
+419 IKYVKD

-444 ALRDIGRVLGLP
+444 ALRDIGRVIGLP

-517 AAGVVIGDRNLD
+517 AAGVVIGDRDLD
-529 EIVPLYKDL
+529 ELVPLYKDL

-566 LKTLTVIKKTIQFIH
+566 LKTLTVIKKTIDFIH
-581 KNDPSF
+581 NDDAFF
-587 DISKINLSDQKTF
+587 DINKIDLSDKKTF

-626 KPNKFED
+626 KPNQFED

-652 ISRKHGKE
+652 IARKHGKE
-660 EPDYLHEKLRDILK
+660 QPDYLHENLKDILK

-690 QALSNFSASK
+690 QALSGFSASK

-723 IEGAIDNGIS
+723 IEGAINNGIS
-733 REQAVYIF
+733 KDQAIYIF

-763 AFQTAYLKTHFPINF
+763 AFQTAYLKTHYPIYF
-778 FCASM
+778 FCASL

-803 KIDIKPPNIN
+803 NIDIKPPNIN
-813 YSYAEFL
+813 YSFAEFL
-820 PRGKTIYY
+820 PRNKTIYY

-846 EREKNG
+846 ERKKNG
-852 VFNTISNFLSR
+852 IFNSVSNFLSR
-863 TESKNLNKL
+863 TDSKNLNKL

-883 DILDKNRK
+883 DVLDENRK
-891 KLFDNVPNY
+891 KLFEKVPDY
-900 IKQSKSSDETN
+900 IKQSKSSDQSN
-911 SDNQNLLFSQEFQ
+911 INNQNLLFSQELVESENT
-924 DNDNANM
+924 DTAEIAI
-931 HDSVVIDWNKSEK
+931 VDWDQNEK

-957 EHPLKSDLGM
+957 EHPLKSNLGI
-967 LRQYKVISYVDF
+967 LKQYKVLLYLDF
-979 KINDKSKEGMIA
+979 KNNNSKDAMIA

-1010 LKFVD
+1010 IKFVD

-1026 EKLIEN
+1026 ERLIEN
-1032 RKNLIVGNS
+1032 RNNLLVGNS

-1048 DKNKDGIER
+1048 EKNKDGIVR
-1057 INLDNIFLI
+1057 INLDSIFLMDD
-1066 SNLKNKNIEKVTFKI
+1066 LKNKHIEKVTFKI
-1081 TNINSLSLIKDRLN
+1081 KNINSLSLIKERLN
-1095 KKGSAEVNIIYED
+1095 QKGSSEVIIIFED
-1108 KSSAIYSFNLNSRL
+1108 KSYGIYSFALNSRL
-1122 KVLQKDIEFL
+1122 KIKQKDIEFL
-1132 ENNHIKTYF
+1132 ENNHVKSYF

>member
-1 MLNESVNL
+1 MSSEAINL
-9 KIHTQFSICEGAIK
+9 KIHSQFSICEGAIK

-28 EFCKKNK
+28 DFCKKNK

-54 NELSKAGI
+54 TELSKAGI
-62 QPIIGTNIF
+62 QPIIGTSIF

-82 GKISLFAKND
+82 GKISLFAKNVT
-92 LGYKN
+92 GYKN
-97 LLKLSSKS
+97 LLKLSSYS
-105 YLNLKNNDVKPN
+105 YLNLKEDDIKPN
-117 ISFEL
+117 ISFDL
-122 LKKYSDG
+122 LKEYSDG
-129 IIMFVGGSRSFFSD
+129 IIVFIGGSKSFFSD
-143 LLIKNK
+143 LIMQNKNY
-149 DFFCNEKIS
+149 FCVQKIS
-158 ELKKVF
+158 ELKNVF
-164 DQNIY
+164 CRNIY
-169 VEIQRHNE
+169 IEIQRHDE
-177 SHELQLER
+177 FHEAQLER
-185 KLIKIASKLKIPLIG
+185 KLIKISSELQIPLIG
-200 TNEVFYL
+200 TTEVFYL
-207 NKNEYAAHDAYICVG
+207 SKNEYAAHDAYICVG
-222 EKSYVNEKNRL
+222 QKSYINEKNRL
-233 KYSENHY
+233 KYSNKHY
-240 FMKSEE
+240 FMQSQE

-261 RNFKYRFC
+261 RNFKFRFS
-269 YYPKKNK
+269 YFPKKNK
-276 PLLPYF
+276 PLLPHF
-282 TDNDKDV
+282 VDDNKDV
-289 NEVLKNKAQF
+289 NEVLKNKANL

-305 EKFVYPRL
+305 EKFIYPRIDSKT
-313 GNKIDKQEIKK
+313 NKQDIKK

-329 LQYEVSV
+329 LDYEVSV

-379 SITDLDPIRFGLIF
+379 SITDLDPIRFDLIF

-408 IDFCQEGRDDV
+408 IDFCQEGRDEV
-419 IKYVND
+419 IKYVKE

-489 EEKNDPIIKKL
+489 EEKNDPVIKKL
-500 INYSL
+500 IDYSL
-505 QLEGLYRNVATH
+505 KLEGLYRNVATH
-517 AAGVVIGDRNLD
+517 AAGVVIGDRNLN
-529 EIVPLYKDL
+529 ELVPLYKDL

-547 QFDMKSSEETG
+547 QFDMKSSEEIG

-581 KNDPSF
+581 KDDPSF

-600 ELLSSG
+600 KLLSSG

-626 KPNKFED
+626 RPNKFED

-652 ISRKHGKE
+652 IARKHGKE
-660 EPDYLHEKLRDILK
+660 QPDYLHEKLKNILK

-690 QALSNFSASK
+690 QALSDFSASK

-723 IEGAIDNGIS
+723 IDGAVKNGIS
-733 REQAVYIF
+733 KEQAIYIF

-763 AFQTAYLKTHFPINF
+763 AFQTAYLKAHFPIYF

-820 PRGKTIYY
+820 PRDKTIYY

-837 YEAISNIVK
+837 YEAVSNIVS

-852 VFNTISNFLSR
+852 IFKSISSFLSR
-863 TESKNLNKL
+863 VESKNLNKL
-872 QLEGLIKSGSL
+872 QLEGLIKSGAL
-883 DILDKNRK
+883 DTLDQNRK
-891 KLFDNVPNY
+891 KLFENVPDY
-900 IKQSKSSDETN
+900 IKQSKSSDKTN
-911 SDNQNLLFSQEFQ
+911 SDNQNLLFSQEFEE
-924 DNDNANM
+924 NDNTYK
-931 HDSVVIDWNKSEK
+931 HDNIVSDWDQKDK

-957 EHPLKSDLGM
+957 EHPLKSNLEI
-967 LRQYKVISYVDF
+967 LKQFKVLSYVDL
-979 KINDKSKEGMIA
+979 KNNEKSQEGMIA

-999 KKTAKG
+999 KKTGKG

-1010 LKFVD
+1010 IKFVD
-1015 LNSMFELFIFS
+1015 LGSMFELFIFS
-1026 EKLIEN
+1026 EKLVEN
-1032 RKNLIVGNS
+1032 RNNLLVGNS

-1048 DKNKDGIER
+1048 EKNKDGIER
-1057 INLDNIFLI
+1057 VNLDNIFLI
-1066 SNLKNKNIEKVTFKI
+1066 DDLKNKEIENVTFKI
-1081 TNINSLSLIKDRLN
+1081 NNLKSLSLIKDRLK
-1095 KKGSAEVNIIYED
+1095 KKGSSKVNIIFED
-1108 KSSAIYSFNLNSRL
+1108 KSSIIYSFALNYRL
-1122 KVLQKDIEFL
+1122 RVLQKDIEFL
-1132 ENNHIKTYF
+1132 KNNQIKTYF